1 MAFTVQREQ
10 RNHDF
15 AQAGRRARSMLE
27 QDKKTI
33 EAEEQR
39 AKEYAQKPVTKPIS
53 EPVPQKKKENISFW
67 EKLLSAFGDAGYSAD
82 TTTPL
87 AMTNQAIT
95 DDYRKSNMQESKTAE
110 AGGNIVKS
118 AAKSAES
125 AYENAAGTF
134 LNKRSGTQIMGVT
147 VADNAVSQEDKDK
160 ADAARKRNQ
169 ESIYAKADKAA
180 AAAAEAS
187 EKAKD
192 NLGGSKAAG
201 AFVDIASGGLQL
213 GADMALNALLPGAG
227 LANMGLRSYGSG
239 SREARLDGASEG
251 EQVAYGAAAAAV
263 DVLTEKIFDVGK
275 LFGGGAADDVAEKLI
290 GKLAKTDAGRS
301 VLRALTNAVGE
312 GAEEAVADILNPAI
326 RTIYDKGAAVKS
338 SYTTAEGAKEM
349 LAQSAYDAMIGA
361 ALSTFGTAAGI
372 VKGIDAQKNA
382 ALRAGEPAANVNA
395 EASAKPAD
403 AETIAAEA
411 QADAAP
417 VETAQDAPAAQEE
430 NAAPA
435 DIRETGLE
443 TRIAGIKG
451 NDTASVG
458 NASTAMENTLWM
470 RRGTQSEPGW
480 GETYGTAQEAFN
492 EAMKRIDSGLFSA
505 MEKAVNEAER
515 GINAKENLRLISTMI
530 SAAEFVRHYDVSPAA
545 AATVIINSY
554 HNDALDSIRDR
565 RGDLTDYALEQMRSI
580 DNAVESYGS
589 NPVSENDLSVAQ
601 NAEYPGNAEDA
612 TGMREPA
619 QNPTQERA
627 TEAGQ
632 STERDAN
639 RQPQEYT
646 PEDHIDNRS
655 DEYIAKRSTK
665 SFQYNHPELHEHFER
680 VAEDLAPMIYG
691 SMRSDRYKRGK
702 GTITNNSRV
711 VQDVIDKTG
720 LSRPEILRALDAI
733 IKDNGAENYAD
744 AKRVEKAL
752 DSLLVDGYTKPN
764 GEYVAPDAAYM
775 EAKSQISGGTDPYSW
790 EYYRD
795 NDLSLLLGEITE
807 EESYNDWRAER
818 DAREAA
824 KAAQEQ
830 SQNSDNFADV
840 QQRETETDAGQR
852 GTLPEGQGAKSA
864 EFGYDEAKTQARS
877 LKNLFEKGDR
887 EKLGLTEQDLSH
899 KVEHDAEAEAKA
911 QERFESDYEGE
922 KADLFGE
929 KRDWDK
935 TDTLLADKIMGA
947 ELDKAHKSG
956 SMDDY
961 AEVARLVKRWYAQG
975 TDVGQVMQMR
985 QVLSKSPKLMEA
997 EAIELLMDEKRTRK
1011 MSDEQRKKIL
1021 DSVSQNAE
1029 RLLSIEKGDVDGV
1042 VDLIKDMSME
1052 RRTNSL
1058 WSNKMGRTM
1067 EKALEQAKKLP
1078 DGESFLRDI
1087 AASQVRGIA
1096 YDYAKPSVLEQ
1107 IKTYRYL
1114 SMLSKPATPARNLIG
1129 NMVYDPVEA
1138 VSNNIGVGLDMLL
1151 SKCTGT
1157 RSVAVDMSYLSKA
1170 KRKGMGEARLKSY
1183 IEMGLDASVSNARG
1197 KYGTGGSRSYKMTG
1211 NFLERFLSTWEKYS
1225 NYAMVTTD
1233 QMQKGGIQAEAQ
1245 RGIDELE
1252 AKGKVAKGALD
1263 GRAEETARERTFQN
1277 DSKLAQA
1284 TGVVRRGLNVFSIK
1298 DKRGG
1303 RFGVGDLILPFTN
1316 VPGNIASA
1324 AIQYSPAGFIN
1335 AGAEVV
1341 KVLHKAKAGTLTAAE
1356 QAKAVTDFGR
1366 AFNGTMGIALFA
1378 VLAGAGVMNVAG
1390 DDDKDKEALEKSEGV
1405 SGTQLNLSA
1414 LNRWIAGESTEWRDG
1429 DDLVS
1434 IGFLD
1439 PINAQMT
1446 YGALLADCY
1455 EEDGKITFGDVTR
1468 ENLSSIYQSVMDLP
1482 AMSQFQEIENS
1493 LKYSKADN
1501 DGGKLADAT
1510 LRYGASQVTS
1520 FIPNVVS
1527 GVAQGIDGTVRD
1539 TYNGDTVWENSLNAM
1554 KSKIPWLRETLPAA
1568 LDNWGQEK
1576 KYTGTAAENFLN
1588 ATLNPG
1594 SVTKYRTSAVNQ
1606 ELYRLDSLNIDV
1618 KYPEKK
1624 TPSDVSRNGKKVTL
1638 NQDEKRQYQMAYG
1651 QTAYDNIQK
1660 VIQSSVYKQSSD
1672 AEKAAAIQNLL
1683 KVATA
1688 AGKKKAK
1695 LDGSDTPSWT
1705 TKSSGSVAD
1714 NAVYR
1719 AKLGT
1724 AKDTLPADARDR
1736 NGDVMQAIIKTVVG
1750 KRGGSDQLAL
1760 NVMAQEIE
1768 SGTLA
1773 KVETAYNGG
1782 YELKQI
1788 VDFYQAMYAKKPG
1801 TSQKKYK
1808 KPDLY
1813 VWAMQNGYTA
1823 KQFNQLW
1830 NLFGKTKK

>member
-1 MAFTVQREQ
+1 MASEFLKQYAKSSREKID
-10 RNHDF
+10 REYGKK
-15 AQAGRRARSMLE
+15 AYGGSKYKM
-27 QDKKTI
+27 DKVWGQTATQ
-33 EAEEQR
+33 ETA
-39 AKEYAQKPVTKPIS
+39 AKQKPVTEPIS

-67 EKLLSAFGDAGYSAD
+67 EKLLNAFGDAGYSAD

-87 AMTNQAIT
+87 ALTNQAIS
-95 DDYRKSNMQESKTAE
+95 DDYRESNMQESKTAE
-110 AGGNIVKS
+110 TGGNIAKS
-118 AAKSAES
+118 AVKSAES

-147 VADNAVSQEDKDK
+147 VADNAVPQEDKDK
-160 ADAARKRNQ
+160 AEAARKRNQ

-275 LFGGGAADDVAEKLI
+275 LFGGGAADDVAEKLV

-301 VLRALTNAVGE
+301 VVRALTNAVGE

-326 RTIYDKGAAVKS
+326 RAIYDKGAAAKS

-372 VKGIDAQKNA
+372 AKGIDAQKNA

-395 EASAKPAD
+395 EASAKPAE
-403 AETIAAEA
+403 AENIAAEA
-411 QADAAP
+411 QAEAAP
-417 VETAQDAPAAQEE
+417 VETAQDAPAAQEKPQE
-430 NAAPA
+430 NSTLRMVEEAA
-435 DIRETGLE
+435 GL
-443 TRIAGIKG
+443 
-451 NDTASVG
+451 
-458 NASTAMENTLWM
+458 
-470 RRGTQSEPGW
+470 
-480 GETYGTAQEAFN
+480 
-492 EAMKRIDSGLFSA
+492 
-505 MEKAVNEAER
+505 
-515 GINAKENLRLISTMI
+515 
-530 SAAEFVRHYDVSPAA
+530 
-545 AATVIINSY
+545 
-554 HNDALDSIRDR
+554 
-565 RGDLTDYALEQMRSI
+565 
-580 DNAVESYGS
+580 
-589 NPVSENDLSVAQ
+589 
-601 NAEYPGNAEDA
+601 
-612 TGMREPA
+612 REPA
-619 QNPTQERA
+619 QSPARERA
-627 TEAGQ
+627 TEAGR
-632 STERDAN
+632 SEERDAN

-646 PEDHIDNRS
+646 PEDHIDNRT
-655 DEYIAKRSTK
+655 DEYVAKRSTK

-680 VAEDLAPMIYG
+680 VAEDLTTMIYG
-691 SMRSDRYKRGK
+691 SMQSDRHKRGE

-711 VQDVIDKTG
+711 VQHVIDKTD

-733 IKDNGAENYAD
+733 IKDNGAENYAN

-764 GEYVAPDAAYM
+764 GEYAAPDAAYM

-795 NDLSLLLGEITE
+795 NGLSLMLGEITE
-807 EESYNDWRAER
+807 EEAYNDWRAQH

-830 SQNSDNFADV
+830 SQKTGEIVNESAENAVESQNSDNFADV

-864 EFGYDEAKTQARS
+864 EFGYAEAQTQTRSTDGVLTDDEHAMEGLRP
-877 LKNLFEKGDR
+877 EDR
-887 EKLGLTEQDLSH
+887 TH
-899 KVEHDAEAEAKA
+899 KVNHDEEVNAKA

-929 KRDWDK
+929 KQDWND
-935 TDTLLADKIMGA
+935 TDTVL
-947 ELDKAHKSG
+947 AHKIIVKEVAKARESG
-956 SMDDY
+956 SKDAY
-961 AEVARLVKRWYAQG
+961 AEVAKLMKEWDAHG
-975 TDVGQVMQMR
+975 TEAGQALR
-985 QVLSKSPKLMEA
+985 QRRQLASDPALMEA
-997 EAIELLMDEKRTRK
+997 DAIQLLNDSERTRK

-1029 RLLSIEKGDVDGV
+1029 KLRSIEKGDVDGV
-1042 VDLIKDMSME
+1042 VDLIKDMSTE
-1052 RRTNSL
+1052 RRTNGL

-1078 DGESFLRDI
+1078 GGEAFLRDV

-1096 YDYAKPSVLEQ
+1096 YDYAKPSTLEQ

-1114 SMLSKPATPARNLIG
+1114 SMLSKPATAARNLVG

-1151 SKCTGT
+1151 SKYTGT
-1157 RSVAVDMSYLSKA
+1157 RSVAADKSYLSKA
-1170 KRKGMGEARLKSY
+1170 KRKGMGEATLKSY
-1183 IEMGLDASVSNARG
+1183 IETGLDASVSNAQG
-1197 KYGTGGSRSYKMTG
+1197 KYETGGSRSFKMTG

-1225 NYAMVTTD
+1225 NYAMVTSD

-1245 RGIDELE
+1245 RGIDALE

-1277 DSKLAQA
+1277 EGKLAQA
-1284 TGVVRRGLNVFSIK
+1284 TGVVRRALNVFSIK

-1303 RFGVGDLILPFTN
+1303 SFGVGDLILPFTN

-1341 KVLHKAKAGTLTAAE
+1341 KVLNKAKAGTLTASE

-1366 AFNGTMGIALFA
+1366 AFNGTMGIAFFA
-1378 VLAGAGVMNVAG
+1378 VLAGAGIMNVAG

-1455 EEDGKITFGDVTR
+1455 KDEGLTFANVAGG
-1468 ENLSSIYQSVMDLP
+1468 NLESAFQSVMDLP

-1493 LKYSKADN
+1493 LKYSKADTT
-1501 DGGKLADAT
+1501 GGKLADAT
-1510 LRYGASQVTS
+1510 FRYGASQATS
-1520 FIPNVVS
+1520 FVPNVVS
-1527 GVAQGIDGTVRD
+1527 GVAQGVDGTVRD
-1539 TYNGDTVWENSLNAM
+1539 TYNGDTVWENSLSAM
-1554 KSKIPWLRETLPAA
+1554 KSKIPGLRETLPAA

-1606 ELYRLDSLNIDV
+1606 ELYRLGENIDI

-1624 TPSDVSRNGKKVTL
+1624 APNSGNRDGEKVSL
-1638 NQDEKRQYQMAYG
+1638 DQDERRQYQMAYG

-1660 VIQSSVYKQSSD
+1660 VIRSSVYKQSSD

-1683 KVATA
+1683 EVATS

-1695 LDGSDTPSWT
+1695 LDGGDNPAWT
-1705 TKSSGSVAD
+1705 TKSTGTIGE
-1714 NAVYR
+1714 NAVYK
-1719 AKLGT
+1719 AMLGT
-1724 AKDTLPADARDR
+1724 AKDALPEDKRT
-1736 NGDVMQAIIKTVVG
+1736 KTGNVLQSVLKTAG
-1750 KRGGSDQLAL
+1750 NKRGGDNLML
-1760 NVMAQEIE
+1760 NIMAQQLSE
-1768 SGTLA
+1768 GTQD
-1773 KVETAYNGG
+1773 KFETAYNGG

-1788 VDFYQAMYAKKPG
+1788 VDFYQAKYATKPG
-1801 TSQKKYK
+1801 TSQRKYK
-1808 KPDLY
+1808 KADLY
-1813 VWAMQNGYTA
+1813 AWAMQNGYTA

-1830 NLFGKTKK
+1830 KLFS

>member
-1 MAFTVQREQ
+1 MASDFLKQYAKSSREKIDREYGKKAYGGSKYKMDKVWGQ
-10 RNHDF
+10 T
-15 AQAGRRARSMLE
+15 AT
-27 QDKKTI
+27 QDT
-33 EAEEQR
+33 A
-39 AKEYAQKPVTKPIS
+39 AKQKPVTKPVS
-53 EPVPQKKKENISFW
+53 EPVPPKKKENISFW
-67 EKLLSAFGDAGYSAD
+67 EKLLNAFGDAGYSAD

-87 AMTNQAIT
+87 ALTNQAIS

-110 AGGNIVKS
+110 AGGNI
-118 AAKSAES
+118 AKSAYEGAKS

-147 VADNAVSQEDKDK
+147 VADNAVPQEDKDK
-160 ADAARKRNQ
+160 AEAARKRNQ

-275 LFGGGAADDVAEKLI
+275 LFGGGAADDVAEKLV

-301 VLRALTNAVGE
+301 VVRALTNAVGE

-326 RTIYDKGAAVKS
+326 RAIYDKGAAAKS

-372 VKGIDAQKNA
+372 AKGIDAQKNA

-395 EASAKPAD
+395 EASAKPAE
-403 AETIAAEA
+403 AENIAAEA
-411 QADAAP
+411 QAEAAP
-417 VETAQDAPAAQEE
+417 VETAQDAPAAQEKPQE
-430 NAAPA
+430 NSTLRMVEEAA
-435 DIRETGLE
+435 GL
-443 TRIAGIKG
+443 
-451 NDTASVG
+451 
-458 NASTAMENTLWM
+458 
-470 RRGTQSEPGW
+470 
-480 GETYGTAQEAFN
+480 
-492 EAMKRIDSGLFSA
+492 
-505 MEKAVNEAER
+505 
-515 GINAKENLRLISTMI
+515 
-530 SAAEFVRHYDVSPAA
+530 
-545 AATVIINSY
+545 
-554 HNDALDSIRDR
+554 
-565 RGDLTDYALEQMRSI
+565 
-580 DNAVESYGS
+580 
-589 NPVSENDLSVAQ
+589 
-601 NAEYPGNAEDA
+601 
-612 TGMREPA
+612 REPA
-619 QNPTQERA
+619 QSPARERA
-627 TEAGQ
+627 TEAGR
-632 STERDAN
+632 SEERDAN

-646 PEDHIDNRS
+646 PEDHIDNRT
-655 DEYIAKRSTK
+655 DEYVAKRSTK
-665 SFQYNHPELHEHFER
+665 SFQYNRPELHEHFER
-680 VAEDLAPMIYG
+680 VAEDLTTMIYG
-691 SMRSDRYKRGK
+691 SMQSDRHKRGE

-711 VQDVIDKTG
+711 VQHVIDKTG

-733 IKDNGAENYAD
+733 IKDNGAENYAN

-764 GEYVAPDAAYM
+764 GEYAAPDAAYM
-775 EAKSQISGGTDPYSW
+775 EAKSQISGGTDPYSR

-795 NDLSLLLGEITE
+795 NDLSLMLGEITE
-807 EESYNDWRAER
+807 EEAYNDWRAQH

-840 QQRETETDAGQR
+840 QQQEAEMDAGQR

-864 EFGYDEAKTQARS
+864 EFGY
-877 LKNLFEKGDR
+877 
-887 EKLGLTEQDLSH
+887 
-899 KVEHDAEAEAKA
+899 AEARTQTRSTDGVLTDDERAMEGLRPEGRTHKINRDEEVNAKA

-929 KRDWDK
+929 KQDWND
-935 TDTLLADKIMGA
+935 TDTVL
-947 ELDKAHKSG
+947 AHKIIVKEVAKARESG
-956 SMDDY
+956 SKDTY
-961 AEVARLVKRWYAQG
+961 AEVAKLMKEWDAHG
-975 TDVGQVMQMR
+975 TEAGQALR
-985 QVLSKSPKLMEA
+985 QRRQLASDPALMEA
-997 EAIELLMDEKRTRK
+997 DAIQLLNDSERTRK

-1029 RLLSIEKGDVDGV
+1029 KLHSIEKGDVDGV
-1042 VDLIKDMSME
+1042 VGLIKDMSTE
-1052 RRTNSL
+1052 RRTNGL
-1058 WSNKMGRTM
+1058 WSNKMGRAM

-1078 DGESFLRDI
+1078 DGEAFLRDV

-1096 YDYAKPSVLEQ
+1096 YDYAKPSTLEQ
-1107 IKTYRYL
+1107 IKSFRYL
-1114 SMLSKPATPARNLIG
+1114 SMLSKPATPGRNLVG

-1151 SKCTGT
+1151 SKYTGT
-1157 RSVAVDMSYLSKA
+1157 RSVAADKSYFSKA
-1170 KRKGMGEARLKSY
+1170 KRKGMGEAKLKSY
-1183 IEMGLDASVSNARG
+1183 IETGLDASVSNAQG
-1197 KYGTGGSRSYKMTG
+1197 KYETGGSRSFKMTG

-1225 NYAMVTTD
+1225 NYAMVTSD

-1245 RGIDELE
+1245 RGIDALE

-1263 GRAEETARERTFQN
+1263 GRAEEIARERTFQN
-1277 DSKLAQA
+1277 EGKLS
-1284 TGVVRRGLNVFSIK
+1284 GVMGGMRNALNKLSIK
-1298 DKRGG
+1298 DKQGG
-1303 RFGVGDLILPFTN
+1303 SIGLGDIMLPFTH

-1341 KVLHKAKAGTLTAAE
+1341 KVLNKAKAGTLTVAE

-1390 DDDKDKEALEKSEGV
+1390 DDDEGKEALEKSEGV

-1455 EEDGKITFGDVTR
+1455 KDEGLTFANVAGG
-1468 ENLSSIYQSVMDLP
+1468 NLESTFQSVMDLP
-1482 AMSQFQEIENS
+1482 AMSQFQEIANGY
-1493 LKYSKADN
+1493 KYSKADTT
-1501 DGGKLADAT
+1501 GGKVAEAA
-1510 LRYGASQVTS
+1510 LRYGASQATS
-1520 FIPNVVS
+1520 FVPNVVS
-1527 GVAQGIDGTVRD
+1527 GVAQGVDGTVRD

-1554 KSKIPWLRETLPAA
+1554 KSKIPGLRETLPAA

-1606 ELYRLDSLNIDV
+1606 ELYRLGENIDI

-1624 TPSDVSRNGKKVTL
+1624 APNSGNRDGEKVPL
-1638 NQDEKRQYQMAYG
+1638 DQGERRQYQMAYG

-1660 VIQSSVYKQSSD
+1660 VIRSSVYKQSSD

-1683 KVATA
+1683 EVATA

-1705 TKSSGSVAD
+1705 TKSDGSVAD

-1724 AKDTLPADARDR
+1724 AKDTLPANARGR

-1760 NVMAQEIE
+1760 NVMAQQLEE
-1768 SGTLA
+1768 GTQA

-1788 VDFYQAMYAKKPG
+1788 VDFYQAKYAKKPG
-1801 TSQKKYK
+1801 TSQRKYK
-1808 KPDLY
+1808 KEDLY
-1813 VWAMQNGYTA
+1813 AWAMQNGYTA

-1830 NLFGKTKK
+1830 KLFP

>member
-1 MAFTVQREQ
+1 MASDFLKQYAKSSREKIDREYGKKAYGGSKYKMDKVWGQ
-10 RNHDF
+10 T
-15 AQAGRRARSMLE
+15 AT
-27 QDKKTI
+27 QDT
-33 EAEEQR
+33 A
-39 AKEYAQKPVTKPIS
+39 AKQKPVTKPIS

-67 EKLLSAFGDAGYSAD
+67 EKLLNAFGDAGYSAD

-87 AMTNQAIT
+87 ALTNQAIS

-110 AGGNIVKS
+110 AGGNI
-118 AAKSAES
+118 AKSAYEGAKS

-147 VADNAVSQEDKDK
+147 VADNAVPQEDKDK
-160 ADAARKRNQ
+160 AEAARKRNQ

-213 GADMALNALLPGAG
+213 GADMALNALLPGVG

-301 VLRALTNAVGE
+301 VVRALTNAVGE

-326 RTIYDKGAAVKS
+326 RAIYDKGAAAKS

-361 ALSTFGTAAGI
+361 VLSTFGTAAGI
-372 VKGIDAQKNA
+372 AKGIDAQKNA
-382 ALRAGEPAANVNA
+382 ALRAGEPAASVNA
-395 EASAKPAD
+395 EASAKPAE
-403 AETIAAEA
+403 AENIAAEA
-411 QADAAP
+411 QAEAAP
-417 VETAQDAPAAQEE
+417 VETAQVEDSQATVRTLLKKGIISNSEANRVLADA
-430 NAAPA
+430 
-435 DIRETGLE
+435 GLRTE
-443 TRIAGIKG
+443 FERQT
-451 NDTASVG
+451 
-458 NASTAMENTLWM
+458 
-470 RRGTQSEPGW
+470 
-480 GETYGTAQEAFN
+480 GETLTGTKADQRAQI
-492 EAMKRIDSGLFSA
+492 KRVALTQNITGETAKSEEQSQKTG
-505 MEKAVNEAER
+505 EIVNESAE
-515 GINAKENLRLISTMI
+515 
-530 SAAEFVRHYDVSPAA
+530 
-545 AATVIINSY
+545 
-554 HNDALDSIRDR
+554 
-565 RGDLTDYALEQMRSI
+565 
-580 DNAVESYGS
+580 NAVE
-589 NPVSENDLSVAQ
+589 A
-601 NAEYPGNAEDA
+601 
-612 TGMREPA
+612 
-619 QNPTQERA
+619 
-627 TEAGQ
+627 
-632 STERDAN
+632 
-639 RQPQEYT
+639 
-646 PEDHIDNRS
+646 
-655 DEYIAKRSTK
+655 
-665 SFQYNHPELHEHFER
+665 
-680 VAEDLAPMIYG
+680 
-691 SMRSDRYKRGK
+691 
-702 GTITNNSRV
+702 
-711 VQDVIDKTG
+711 
-720 LSRPEILRALDAI
+720 
-733 IKDNGAENYAD
+733 
-744 AKRVEKAL
+744 
-752 DSLLVDGYTKPN
+752 
-764 GEYVAPDAAYM
+764 
-775 EAKSQISGGTDPYSW
+775 
-790 EYYRD
+790 
-795 NDLSLLLGEITE
+795 
-807 EESYNDWRAER
+807 
-818 DAREAA
+818 
-824 KAAQEQ
+824 
-830 SQNSDNFADV
+830 QNSDNFADV
-840 QQRETETDAGQR
+840 QQREAETDAGQR

-864 EFGYDEAKTQARS
+864 EFGYDEARTQTHSTDGVLTDDERAMQGLRP
-877 LKNLFEKGDR
+877 EDR
-887 EKLGLTEQDLSH
+887 TH
-899 KVEHDAEAEAKA
+899 KVNHDEEVNAKA

-922 KADLFGE
+922 KADLFGT
-929 KRDWDK
+929 KQDWDD
-935 TDTLLADKIMGA
+935 TDTVL
-947 ELDKAHKSG
+947 AHKIIVKEVAKARESG
-956 SMDDY
+956 SKDAY
-961 AEVARLVKRWYAQG
+961 AEVAKLMKEWDAHG
-975 TDVGQVMQMR
+975 TEAGQALR
-985 QVLSKSPKLMEA
+985 QRRQFASDPALMEA
-997 EAIELLMDEKRTRK
+997 DAIQLLSDSERTRK

-1029 RLLSIEKGDVDGV
+1029 KLRSIEKGDVDGV
-1042 VDLIKDMSME
+1042 VDLIKGMSTE
-1052 RRTNSL
+1052 RRTNGL

-1078 DGESFLRDI
+1078 GGEAFLRDV

-1096 YDYAKPSVLEQ
+1096 YDYAKPSTLEQ
-1107 IKTYRYL
+1107 IKAYRYL
-1114 SMLSKPATPARNLIG
+1114 SMLSKPATPGRNLVG

-1151 SKCTGT
+1151 SKYTGT
-1157 RSVAVDMSYLSKA
+1157 RSVAADKSYFSKT
-1170 KRKGMGEARLKSY
+1170 KRKGMGEATLKSY
-1183 IEMGLDASVSNARG
+1183 IETGLDASVSNAQG
-1197 KYGTGGSRSYKMTG
+1197 KYETGGSRSFKMTG

-1245 RGIDELE
+1245 RGIDALE

-1263 GRAEETARERTFQN
+1263 GRAEEIARERTFQN
-1277 DSKLAQA
+1277 EGKLAQA
-1284 TGVVRRGLNVFSIK
+1284 TGVVRRALNVFSIK

-1303 RFGVGDLILPFTN
+1303 SFGVGDLILPFTN

-1341 KVLHKAKAGTLTAAE
+1341 KVLNKAKSGTLTASE

-1366 AFNGTMGIALFA
+1366 AFNGTMGIAFFA
-1378 VLAGAGVMNVAG
+1378 VLAGAGIMNVSG

-1455 EEDGKITFGDVTR
+1455 KDEGLTFANVAGG
-1468 ENLSSIYQSVMDLP
+1468 NLESAFQSVMDLP

-1493 LKYSKADN
+1493 LKYSKADTT
-1501 DGGKLADAT
+1501 GGKLADAT
-1510 LRYGASQVTS
+1510 FRYGASQATS
-1520 FIPNVVS
+1520 FVPNVVS
-1527 GVAQGIDGTVRD
+1527 GVAQGVDGTVRD
-1539 TYNGDTVWENSLNAM
+1539 TYNGDTVWENSLSAM
-1554 KSKIPWLRETLPAA
+1554 KSKIPGLRETLPAA

-1606 ELYRLDSLNIDV
+1606 ELYRLGENIDI

-1624 TPSDVSRNGKKVTL
+1624 APNSGNRDGEKVSL
-1638 NQDEKRQYQMAYG
+1638 DQDERRQYQMAYG

-1660 VIQSSVYKQSSD
+1660 VIRSSVYKQSSD

-1683 KVATA
+1683 EVATS

-1695 LDGSDTPSWT
+1695 LDGGDTPAWT
-1705 TKSSGSVAD
+1705 TKSTGTIGE
-1714 NAVYR
+1714 NAVYK
-1719 AKLGT
+1719 AMLGT
-1724 AKDTLPADARDR
+1724 AKDALPEDKRT
-1736 NGDVMQAIIKTVVG
+1736 KTGNVLQSVLKTAG
-1750 KRGGSDQLAL
+1750 NKRGGDNLML
-1760 NVMAQEIE
+1760 NIMAQQLSE
-1768 SGTLA
+1768 GTQD
-1773 KVETAYNGG
+1773 KFETAYNGG

-1788 VDFYQAMYAKKPG
+1788 VDFYQAKYATKPG
-1801 TSQKKYK
+1801 TSQRKYK
-1808 KPDLY
+1808 KADLY
-1813 VWAMQNGYTA
+1813 AWAMQNGYTA

-1830 NLFGKTKK
+1830 KLFS

>member
-1 MAFTVQREQ
+1 MAFKKATISIDDWLKSTGATERP
-10 RNHDF
+10 R
-15 AQAGRRARSMLE
+15 AQ
-27 QDKKTI
+27 QD
-33 EAEEQR
+33 A
-39 AKEYAQKPVTKPIS
+39 ADAQKPVTKPIS

-67 EKLLSAFGDAGYSAD
+67 EKLLNAFGDAGYSAD

-87 AMTNQAIT
+87 ALTNQAIT

-110 AGGNIVKS
+110 AGGNIAKS
-118 AAKSAES
+118 AVKSAES

-147 VADNAVSQEDKDK
+147 VADDAVPQADKDK
-160 ADAARKRNQ
+160 AEAARQRNQ

-213 GADMALNALLPGAG
+213 GADMALNALLPGVG

-301 VLRALTNAVGE
+301 VVRALTNAVGE

-326 RTIYDKGAAVKS
+326 RAIYDKGAAAKS

-361 ALSTFGTAAGI
+361 VLSTFGTAAGI
-372 VKGIDAQKNA
+372 AKGIDAQKNA
-382 ALRAGEPAANVNA
+382 ALRAGEPAASVNA
-395 EASAKPAD
+395 EASAKPAE
-403 AETIAAEA
+403 AENIAAEA
-411 QADAAP
+411 QAEAAP
-417 VETAQDAPAAQEE
+417 VETAQVEDSQATVRTLLKKGIISNSEANRVLADA
-430 NAAPA
+430 
-435 DIRETGLE
+435 GLRTE
-443 TRIAGIKG
+443 FERQT
-451 NDTASVG
+451 
-458 NASTAMENTLWM
+458 
-470 RRGTQSEPGW
+470 
-480 GETYGTAQEAFN
+480 GETLTGTKADQRAQI
-492 EAMKRIDSGLFSA
+492 KRVALTQNITGETAKSEEQSQKTG
-505 MEKAVNEAER
+505 EIVNESAE
-515 GINAKENLRLISTMI
+515 
-530 SAAEFVRHYDVSPAA
+530 
-545 AATVIINSY
+545 
-554 HNDALDSIRDR
+554 
-565 RGDLTDYALEQMRSI
+565 
-580 DNAVESYGS
+580 NAVE
-589 NPVSENDLSVAQ
+589 A
-601 NAEYPGNAEDA
+601 
-612 TGMREPA
+612 
-619 QNPTQERA
+619 
-627 TEAGQ
+627 
-632 STERDAN
+632 
-639 RQPQEYT
+639 
-646 PEDHIDNRS
+646 
-655 DEYIAKRSTK
+655 
-665 SFQYNHPELHEHFER
+665 
-680 VAEDLAPMIYG
+680 
-691 SMRSDRYKRGK
+691 
-702 GTITNNSRV
+702 
-711 VQDVIDKTG
+711 
-720 LSRPEILRALDAI
+720 
-733 IKDNGAENYAD
+733 
-744 AKRVEKAL
+744 
-752 DSLLVDGYTKPN
+752 
-764 GEYVAPDAAYM
+764 
-775 EAKSQISGGTDPYSW
+775 
-790 EYYRD
+790 
-795 NDLSLLLGEITE
+795 
-807 EESYNDWRAER
+807 
-818 DAREAA
+818 
-824 KAAQEQ
+824 
-830 SQNSDNFADV
+830 QNSDNFADV
-840 QQRETETDAGQR
+840 QQREAETDAGQR

-864 EFGYDEAKTQARS
+864 EFGYDEARTQTHSTDGVLTDDERAMQGLRP
-877 LKNLFEKGDR
+877 EDR
-887 EKLGLTEQDLSH
+887 TH
-899 KVEHDAEAEAKA
+899 KVNHDEEVNAKA

-922 KADLFGE
+922 KADLFGT
-929 KRDWDK
+929 KQDWDD
-935 TDTLLADKIMGA
+935 TDTVL
-947 ELDKAHKSG
+947 AHKIIVKEVAKARESG
-956 SMDDY
+956 SKDAY
-961 AEVARLVKRWYAQG
+961 AEVAKLMKEWDAHG
-975 TDVGQVMQMR
+975 TEAGQALR
-985 QVLSKSPKLMEA
+985 QRRQFASDPALMEA
-997 EAIELLMDEKRTRK
+997 DAIQLLSDSERTRK

-1029 RLLSIEKGDVDGV
+1029 KLRSIEKGDVDGV
-1042 VDLIKDMSME
+1042 VDLIKGMSTE
-1052 RRTNSL
+1052 RRTNGL

-1078 DGESFLRDI
+1078 GGEAFLRDV

-1096 YDYAKPSVLEQ
+1096 YDYAKPSTLEQ
-1107 IKTYRYL
+1107 IKAYRYL
-1114 SMLSKPATPARNLIG
+1114 SMLSKPATPGRNLTG

-1151 SKCTGT
+1151 SKYTGT
-1157 RSVAVDMSYLSKA
+1157 RSVAVDKSYLSKT

-1183 IEMGLDASVSNARG
+1183 IETGLDASVSNAQG
-1197 KYGTGGSRSYKMTG
+1197 KYETGGSRSFKMTG

-1245 RGIDELE
+1245 RGIDALE

-1263 GRAEETARERTFQN
+1263 GRAEEIARERTFQN
-1277 DSKLAQA
+1277 EGKLAQA
-1284 TGVVRRGLNVFSIK
+1284 TGVVRRALNVFSIK

-1303 RFGVGDLILPFTN
+1303 SFGVGDLILPFTN

-1341 KVLHKAKAGTLTAAE
+1341 KVLNKAKAGTLTASE

-1366 AFNGTMGIALFA
+1366 AFNGTMGIAFFA
-1378 VLAGAGVMNVAG
+1378 VLAGAGIMNVAG

-1455 EEDGKITFGDVTR
+1455 KDEGLTFANVAGG
-1468 ENLSSIYQSVMDLP
+1468 NLESAFQSVMDLP

-1493 LKYSKADN
+1493 LKYSKADTT
-1501 DGGKLADAT
+1501 GGKLADAT
-1510 LRYGASQVTS
+1510 FRYGASQATS
-1520 FIPNVVS
+1520 FVPNVVS
-1527 GVAQGIDGTVRD
+1527 GVAQGVDGTVRD

-1554 KSKIPWLRETLPAA
+1554 KSKIPGLRETLPAA

-1606 ELYRLDSLNIDV
+1606 ELYRLGENIDI

-1624 TPSDVSRNGKKVTL
+1624 APNSGNRDGEKVSL
-1638 NQDEKRQYQMAYG
+1638 DQDERRQYQMAYG

-1660 VIQSSVYKQSSD
+1660 VIRSSVYKQSSD

-1683 KVATA
+1683 EVATS

-1695 LDGSDTPSWT
+1695 LDGGDTPAWT
-1705 TKSSGSVAD
+1705 TKSTGTIGE
-1714 NAVYR
+1714 NAVYK
-1719 AKLGT
+1719 AMLGT
-1724 AKDTLPADARDR
+1724 AKDALPEDKRT
-1736 NGDVMQAIIKTVVG
+1736 KTGNVLQSVLKTAG
-1750 KRGGSDQLAL
+1750 NKRGGDNLML
-1760 NVMAQEIE
+1760 NIMAQQLSE
-1768 SGTLA
+1768 GTQD
-1773 KVETAYNGG
+1773 KFETAYNGG

-1788 VDFYQAMYAKKPG
+1788 VDFYQAKYATKPG
-1801 TSQKKYK
+1801 TSQRKYK
-1808 KPDLY
+1808 KADLY
-1813 VWAMQNGYTA
+1813 AWAMQNGYTA

-1830 NLFGKTKK
+1830 KLFS

>member
-1 MAFTVQREQ
+1 MASDFLKQYAKSSREKIDKEFGKKAYGGSKYKMDKVWGQ
-10 RNHDF
+10 T
-15 AQAGRRARSMLE
+15 AT
-27 QDKKTI
+27 QDT
-33 EAEEQR
+33 A
-39 AKEYAQKPVTKPIS
+39 AKQKPVTEPIS

-67 EKLLSAFGDAGYSAD
+67 EKLLNAFGDAGYSAD

-87 AMTNQAIT
+87 ALTNQAIS

-110 AGGNIVKS
+110 AGGNIAKS
-118 AAKSAES
+118 AVKSAES

-147 VADNAVSQEDKDK
+147 VADNAVPQEDKDK
-160 ADAARKRNQ
+160 AEAARKRNQ

-180 AAAAEAS
+180 EAAAEAS

-301 VLRALTNAVGE
+301 VVRALTNAVGE

-326 RTIYDKGAAVKS
+326 RAIYDKGAAAKS

-372 VKGIDAQKNA
+372 AKGIDAQKNA

-395 EASAKPAD
+395 SANTEASAKPAE

-411 QADAAP
+411 QPEAAP
-417 VETAQDAPAAQEE
+417 VETSQAVPAAQEKPQE
-430 NAAPA
+430 NSTLRMVEEAA
-435 DIRETGLE
+435 GL
-443 TRIAGIKG
+443 
-451 NDTASVG
+451 
-458 NASTAMENTLWM
+458 
-470 RRGTQSEPGW
+470 
-480 GETYGTAQEAFN
+480 
-492 EAMKRIDSGLFSA
+492 
-505 MEKAVNEAER
+505 
-515 GINAKENLRLISTMI
+515 
-530 SAAEFVRHYDVSPAA
+530 
-545 AATVIINSY
+545 
-554 HNDALDSIRDR
+554 
-565 RGDLTDYALEQMRSI
+565 
-580 DNAVESYGS
+580 
-589 NPVSENDLSVAQ
+589 
-601 NAEYPGNAEDA
+601 
-612 TGMREPA
+612 REPA
-619 QNPTQERA
+619 QSPAQERA

-632 STERDAN
+632 SEERDAN

-646 PEDHIDNRS
+646 PEDHIDNRT
-655 DEYIAKRSTK
+655 DEYVAKRSTK

-680 VAEDLAPMIYG
+680 VAEDLTTMIYG
-691 SMRSDRYKRGK
+691 SMQSDRHKRGK

-711 VQDVIDKTG
+711 VQHVIDKTG

-733 IKDNGAENYAD
+733 IKDNGTENYAD

-752 DSLLVDGYTKPN
+752 DSLLVDGYAKPN

-795 NDLSLLLGEITE
+795 NDLSLMLGEITE
-807 EESYNDWRAER
+807 EEAYNDWRAQR

-830 SQNSDNFADV
+830 SQKTGEIVNESAENAVESQNSDNFADV
-840 QQRETETDAGQR
+840 QQREAETDAGRR

-864 EFGYDEAKTQARS
+864 EFGYDEARTQTRS
-877 LKNLFEKGDR
+877 TDGVLTDAERRMEGLRPEDR
-887 EKLGLTEQDLSH
+887 VH
-899 KVEHDAEAEAKA
+899 KVNHDAEVDTKA

-922 KADLFGE
+922 KADLFDE
-929 KRDWDK
+929 KQDWDD
-935 TDTLLADKIMGA
+935 TDTVL
-947 ELDKAHKSG
+947 AHKIIVNEVAKARESG
-956 SMDDY
+956 SKDAY
-961 AEVARLVKRWYAQG
+961 AEVAKLMKEWDAHG
-975 TDVGQVMQMR
+975 TEAGQALR
-985 QVLSKSPKLMEA
+985 QRRQLASDPALMEA
-997 EAIELLMDEKRTRK
+997 DAIQLLNDSERTRK

-1029 RLLSIEKGDVDGV
+1029 KLRGIEKGDVDGV
-1042 VDLIKDMSME
+1042 VDLIKSMSTE
-1052 RRTNSL
+1052 RRTNGL

-1078 DGESFLRDI
+1078 GGEAFLRDV

-1096 YDYAKPSVLEQ
+1096 YDYAKPSTLEQ

-1114 SMLSKPATPARNLIG
+1114 SMLSKPATAARNLVG

-1151 SKCTGT
+1151 SKYSGT
-1157 RSVAVDMSYLSKA
+1157 RSVAADKSYFSKA
-1170 KRKGMGEARLKSY
+1170 KRKGMGEATLKSY
-1183 IEMGLDASVSNARG
+1183 IETGLDASVSNAQG
-1197 KYGTGGSRSYKMTG
+1197 KYETGGSRSFKMTG

-1245 RGIDELE
+1245 RGIDALE

-1263 GRAEETARERTFQN
+1263 GRAEEIARERTFQN
-1277 DSKLAQA
+1277 EGKLS
-1284 TGVVRRGLNVFSIK
+1284 GVMGGMRNALNKLSIK
-1298 DKRGG
+1298 DKQGG
-1303 RFGVGDLILPFTN
+1303 SIGLGDIMLPFTN

-1335 AGAEVV
+1335 AGTEVV
-1341 KVLHKAKAGTLTAAE
+1341 KVLNKAKAGTLTASE

-1390 DDDKDKEALEKSEGV
+1390 DDDEDEEALEKSEGV

-1455 EEDGKITFGDVTR
+1455 KDEGLTFANVAGG
-1468 ENLSSIYQSVMDLP
+1468 NLESAFQSVMDLP
-1482 AMSQFQEIENS
+1482 AMSQFQEIANGY
-1493 LKYSKADN
+1493 KYSKADTT
-1501 DGGKLADAT
+1501 GGKVAEAA
-1510 LRYGASQVTS
+1510 LRYGASQATS
-1520 FIPNVVS
+1520 FVPNVVS
-1527 GVAQGIDGTVRD
+1527 GVAQGVDGTVRD
-1539 TYNGDTVWENSLNAM
+1539 TYNGDTVWENNLNAM
-1554 KSKIPWLRETLPAA
+1554 KSKIPGLRETLPAA

-1606 ELYRLDSLNIDV
+1606 ELYRLESMNIDV

-1624 TPSDVSRNGKKVTL
+1624 APLDGSRNGKDVDLT
-1638 NQDEKRQYQMAYG
+1638 QDERRQYQMAYG

-1660 VIQSSVYKQSSD
+1660 VIRSSVYKQASD
-1672 AEKAAAIQNLL
+1672 VEKAAAIQNLL
-1683 KVATA
+1683 EVATA

-1705 TKSSGSVAD
+1705 TKSDGSVAD

-1724 AKDTLPADARDR
+1724 AKETLPANARGR

-1760 NVMAQEIE
+1760 NVMAQQLDE
-1768 SGTLA
+1768 GPQA

-1813 VWAMQNGYTA
+1813 AWAMQNGYTA

-1830 NLFGKTKK
+1830 KLFS

>member
-1 MAFTVQREQ
+1 MAFKKATISIDDWLKSTGATERP
-10 RNHDF
+10 R
-15 AQAGRRARSMLE
+15 AQ
-27 QDKKTI
+27 QDT
-33 EAEEQR
+33 AD
-39 AKEYAQKPVTKPIS
+39 AQKPVTKPIT

-67 EKLLSAFGDAGYSAD
+67 EKLLNAFGDAGYSAD

-87 AMTNQAIT
+87 ALTNQAIT

-110 AGGNIVKS
+110 AVGNIAKS
-118 AAKSAES
+118 AVKSAES

-147 VADNAVSQEDKDK
+147 VADNAVPQTDKDK
-160 ADAARKRNQ
+160 AEAARKRNQ

-301 VLRALTNAVGE
+301 VVRALTNAVGE

-326 RTIYDKGAAVKS
+326 RAIYDKGAAAKS

-382 ALRAGEPAANVNA
+382 ALRAGEPAASVNA
-395 EASAKPAD
+395 EASAKPAE

-411 QADAAP
+411 QAEAAP
-417 VETAQDAPAAQEE
+417 VETTQAEDSQATVRTLLKKGIISNSEANRVLADA
-430 NAAPA
+430 
-435 DIRETGLE
+435 GLRTE
-443 TRIAGIKG
+443 FERQT
-451 NDTASVG
+451 
-458 NASTAMENTLWM
+458 
-470 RRGTQSEPGW
+470 
-480 GETYGTAQEAFN
+480 GETLTGTKSDQRAQI
-492 EAMKRIDSGLFSA
+492 KRVALTQNITGEIAKSEEQSQKTG
-505 MEKAVNEAER
+505 EIVNESAE
-515 GINAKENLRLISTMI
+515 
-530 SAAEFVRHYDVSPAA
+530 
-545 AATVIINSY
+545 
-554 HNDALDSIRDR
+554 
-565 RGDLTDYALEQMRSI
+565 
-580 DNAVESYGS
+580 NAVE
-589 NPVSENDLSVAQ
+589 AQ
-601 NAEYPGNAEDA
+601 N
-612 TGMREPA
+612 
-619 QNPTQERA
+619 
-627 TEAGQ
+627 
-632 STERDAN
+632 
-639 RQPQEYT
+639 
-646 PEDHIDNRS
+646 
-655 DEYIAKRSTK
+655 
-665 SFQYNHPELHEHFER
+665 
-680 VAEDLAPMIYG
+680 
-691 SMRSDRYKRGK
+691 
-702 GTITNNSRV
+702 
-711 VQDVIDKTG
+711 
-720 LSRPEILRALDAI
+720 
-733 IKDNGAENYAD
+733 
-744 AKRVEKAL
+744 
-752 DSLLVDGYTKPN
+752 
-764 GEYVAPDAAYM
+764 
-775 EAKSQISGGTDPYSW
+775 SG
-790 EYYRD
+790 
-795 NDLSLLLGEITE
+795 
-807 EESYNDWRAER
+807 
-818 DAREAA
+818 
-824 KAAQEQ
+824 
-830 SQNSDNFADV
+830 NFADV
-840 QQRETETDAGQR
+840 QQREAETDAGQR

-864 EFGYDEAKTQARS
+864 EFGYDEARTQTRS
-877 LKNLFEKGDR
+877 TDGVLTDDERAMEGLRPEDR
-887 EKLGLTEQDLSH
+887 TH
-899 KVEHDAEAEAKA
+899 KVNHDEEVNAKA

-929 KRDWDK
+929 KQDWDD
-935 TDTLLADKIMGA
+935 TDTVL
-947 ELDKAHKSG
+947 AHKIIVKEVAKARESG
-956 SMDDY
+956 SKDAY
-961 AEVARLVKRWYAQG
+961 AEVAKLMKEWDAHG
-975 TDVGQVMQMR
+975 TEAGQALR
-985 QVLSKSPKLMEA
+985 QRRQLASDPALMEA
-997 EAIELLMDEKRTRK
+997 DAIQLLNDSARTRK

-1029 RLLSIEKGDVDGV
+1029 KLRSIEKGDVDGV
-1042 VDLIKDMSME
+1042 VDLIKDMSTE

-1078 DGESFLRDI
+1078 DGEAFLRDV

-1114 SMLSKPATPARNLIG
+1114 SMLSKPATAGRNLVSNIV
-1129 NMVYDPVEA
+1129 NDPSDA
-1138 VSNNIGVGLDMLL
+1138 VPNNIGVGLDILL
-1151 SKCTGT
+1151 SKYTGT
-1157 RSVAVDMSYLSKA
+1157 RSVPVDKSYFSKA
-1170 KRKGMGEARLKSY
+1170 KRKGMGEAALKSY

-1233 QMQKGGIQAEAQ
+1233 QMQKGGIQAEAK
-1245 RGIDELE
+1245 RGIEELE

-1263 GRAEETARERTFQN
+1263 GRAEEIARERTFQN

-1284 TGVVRRGLNVFSIK
+1284 TGIVRRGLNVFSIK
-1298 DKRGG
+1298 DKQGG
-1303 RFGVGDLILPFTN
+1303 RFGLGDIMLPFTS

-1324 AIQYSPAGFIN
+1324 AIQNSPVGFIK
-1335 AGAEVV
+1335 AGVEIV
-1341 KVLHKAKAGTLTAAE
+1341 KVLNKAKAGTLTAAE

-1414 LNRWIAGESTEWRDG
+1414 LNRLIAGESTEWRDG

-1493 LKYSKADN
+1493 LKYSKEDN
-1501 DGGKLADAT
+1501 DGRKLADAT
-1510 LRYGASQVTS
+1510 LRYGASQATS
-1520 FIPNVVS
+1520 FIPNIVS

-1539 TYNGDTVWENSLNAM
+1539 TYNGDTVWENGLNAM

-1606 ELYRLDSLNIDV
+1606 ELYRLESMNIDV
-1618 KYPEKK
+1618 KYPKKK

-1660 VIQSSVYKQSSD
+1660 VIQSSVYNQSSD

-1683 KVATA
+1683 EVATA
-1688 AGKKKAK
+1688 AGKKKAN
-1695 LDGSDTPSWT
+1695 LDGGDTPSWT
-1705 TKSSGSVAD
+1705 TKSDGSVAD

-1724 AKDTLPADARDR
+1724 AKDTLPANARDR

-1760 NVMAQEIE
+1760 NVMAQQLKE
-1768 SGTLA
+1768 GTQE

-1788 VDFYQAMYAKKPG
+1788 VDFYQAKYAKKPG

-1808 KPDLY
+1808 KADLY
-1813 VWAMQNGYTA
+1813 AWAMQNGYTV

-1830 NLFGKTKK
+1830 KLFPG

>member
-1 MAFTVQREQ
+1 MASDFLKQYAKSSREKID
-10 RNHDF
+10 REYGKKAYGGSKYKMDKVWG
-15 AQAGRRARSMLE
+15 QAATQGTA
-27 QDKKTI
+27 
-33 EAEEQR
+33 
-39 AKEYAQKPVTKPIS
+39 AKQKPVTEPIS

-67 EKLLSAFGDAGYSAD
+67 EKLLNAFGDAGYSAD

-87 AMTNQAIT
+87 ALTNQAIT
-95 DDYRKSNMQESKTAE
+95 DDYRESNMQESKTAE
-110 AGGNIVKS
+110 AGGNI
-118 AAKSAES
+118 AKSAYEGAKS

-147 VADNAVSQEDKDK
+147 VADNAVPQEDKDK
-160 ADAARKRNQ
+160 AEAARKRNQ

-301 VLRALTNAVGE
+301 VVRALTNAVGE

-326 RTIYDKGAAVKS
+326 RAIYDKGAAAKS

-361 ALSTFGTAAGI
+361 ALSTFGTTAGI
-372 VKGIDAQKNA
+372 MKGVDAQKNA

-395 EASAKPAD
+395 EASAKPAE

-411 QADAAP
+411 QAEAAP
-417 VETAQDAPAAQEE
+417 VETAQDAPAAQEKPQE
-430 NAAPA
+430 NSTLRMVEEAA
-435 DIRETGLE
+435 GL
-443 TRIAGIKG
+443 
-451 NDTASVG
+451 
-458 NASTAMENTLWM
+458 
-470 RRGTQSEPGW
+470 
-480 GETYGTAQEAFN
+480 
-492 EAMKRIDSGLFSA
+492 
-505 MEKAVNEAER
+505 
-515 GINAKENLRLISTMI
+515 
-530 SAAEFVRHYDVSPAA
+530 
-545 AATVIINSY
+545 
-554 HNDALDSIRDR
+554 
-565 RGDLTDYALEQMRSI
+565 
-580 DNAVESYGS
+580 
-589 NPVSENDLSVAQ
+589 
-601 NAEYPGNAEDA
+601 
-612 TGMREPA
+612 REPA
-619 QNPTQERA
+619 RSPEQERA
-627 TEAGQ
+627 TEAWQ
-632 STERDAN
+632 SAERDAN

-680 VAEDLAPMIYG
+680 VAEDLTPMIYG
-691 SMRSDRYKRGK
+691 SMQSDRYKRGK
-702 GTITNNSRV
+702 GTITNNPRV

-733 IKDNGAENYAD
+733 IKDNGVENYAD
-744 AKRVEKAL
+744 AKRVEKVL
-752 DSLLVDGYTKPN
+752 DFLLVDGYTKPN
-764 GEYVAPDAAYM
+764 GEYVAPDAVYM

-795 NDLSLLLGEITE
+795 NDLSLILGEITE
-807 EESYNDWRAER
+807 EESYNDWRAQH

-830 SQNSDNFADV
+830 SQKTGEIVNESAENAVEAQNSGNFANV
-840 QQRETETDAGQR
+840 QQREAETDAGQR

-864 EFGYDEAKTQARS
+864 EFGYDEARTQTRS
-877 LKNLFEKGDR
+877 TDGVLTDDERAMEGLRPEDR
-887 EKLGLTEQDLSH
+887 TH
-899 KVEHDAEAEAKA
+899 KVNHDEEVNAKA

-929 KRDWDK
+929 KQDWDD
-935 TDTLLADKIMGA
+935 TDTVL
-947 ELDKAHKSG
+947 AHKIIVKEVTKARESG
-956 SMDDY
+956 SKDAY
-961 AEVARLVKRWYAQG
+961 AEVAKLMKEWDAHG
-975 TDVGQVMQMR
+975 TEAGQALR
-985 QVLSKSPKLMEA
+985 QRRQLASDPALMEA
-997 EAIELLMDEKRTRK
+997 DAIQLLNDSERTRK

-1029 RLLSIEKGDVDGV
+1029 KLRGIEKGDVDGV
-1042 VDLIKDMSME
+1042 VDLIKDMSTE
-1052 RRTNSL
+1052 RRTNGL

-1078 DGESFLRDI
+1078 DGEAFLRDV

-1096 YDYAKPSVLEQ
+1096 YDYAKPSTLEQ

-1114 SMLSKPATPARNLIG
+1114 SMLSKPATAARNLVG

-1151 SKCTGT
+1151 SKYTGT
-1157 RSVAVDMSYLSKA
+1157 RSVAADKSYLSKA
-1170 KRKGMGEARLKSY
+1170 KRKGMGEATLKSY
-1183 IEMGLDASVSNARG
+1183 IETGLDASVSNAQG
-1197 KYGTGGSRSYKMTG
+1197 KYETGGSRSFKMAG

-1225 NYAMVTTD
+1225 NYAMVTSD

-1245 RGIDELE
+1245 RGIDALE

-1277 DSKLAQA
+1277 EGKLAQA
-1284 TGVVRRGLNVFSIK
+1284 TSAVRRALNVFIIK

-1303 RFGVGDLILPFTN
+1303 SFGVGDLILPFTN

-1341 KVLHKAKAGTLTAAE
+1341 KVLNKAKAGTLTASE

-1366 AFNGTMGIALFA
+1366 AFNGTMGIAFFA
-1378 VLAGAGVMNVAG
+1378 VLAGAGIMNVAG

-1455 EEDGKITFGDVTR
+1455 KDEGLTFANVAGG
-1468 ENLSSIYQSVMDLP
+1468 NLESAFQSVMDLP

-1493 LKYSKADN
+1493 LKYSKADTT
-1501 DGGKLADAT
+1501 GGKLADAT
-1510 LRYGASQVTS
+1510 FRYGASQATS
-1520 FIPNVVS
+1520 FVPNVVS
-1527 GVAQGIDGTVRD
+1527 GVAQGVDGTVRD

-1554 KSKIPWLRETLPAA
+1554 KSKIPGLRETLPAA

-1606 ELYRLDSLNIDV
+1606 ELYRLGENIDI

-1624 TPSDVSRNGKKVTL
+1624 APNSGNRDGEKVSL
-1638 NQDEKRQYQMAYG
+1638 DQDERRQYQMAYG

-1660 VIQSSVYKQSSD
+1660 VIRSSVYKQSSD

-1683 KVATA
+1683 EVATS

-1695 LDGSDTPSWT
+1695 LDGGDTPAWT

-1724 AKDTLPADARDR
+1724 AKDTLPDNARDR

-1760 NVMAQEIE
+1760 NVMAQKLTEN
-1768 SGTLA
+1768 TQA
-1773 KVETAYNGG
+1773 KVETAYDGG
-1782 YELKQI
+1782 YSLQQI
-1788 VDFYQAMYAKKPG
+1788 ADFYQAKTAKTEDGKN
-1801 TSQKKYK
+1801 KYK
-1808 KPDLY
+1808 KAGLQA
-1813 VWAMQNGYTA
+1813 WALQNGYTA
-1823 KQFNQLW
+1823 AQFNQLW
-1830 NLFGKTKK
+1830 KLFG

>member
-1 MAFTVQREQ
+1 MASDFLKQYAKSSREKIDREYGKKAYGGSKYKMDKVWGQ
-10 RNHDF
+10 T
-15 AQAGRRARSMLE
+15 AT
-27 QDKKTI
+27 QDT
-33 EAEEQR
+33 A
-39 AKEYAQKPVTKPIS
+39 AKQKPVTKPIS

-67 EKLLSAFGDAGYSAD
+67 EKLLNAFGDAGYSAD

-87 AMTNQAIT
+87 ALTNQAIS

-110 AGGNIVKS
+110 AGGNI
-118 AAKSAES
+118 AKSAYEGAKS

-147 VADNAVSQEDKDK
+147 VADNAVPQEDKDK
-160 ADAARKRNQ
+160 AEAARKRNQ

-180 AAAAEAS
+180 TAAAEAS

-213 GADMALNALLPGAG
+213 GADMALNALLPGVG

-301 VLRALTNAVGE
+301 VVRALTNAVGE

-326 RTIYDKGAAVKS
+326 RAIYDKGAAAKS

-372 VKGIDAQKNA
+372 AKGLDAQKNA
-382 ALRAGEPAANVNA
+382 ALRAGEPAASVNA
-395 EASAKPAD
+395 EASAKPAE

-411 QADAAP
+411 QAEAAP
-417 VETAQDAPAAQEE
+417 AETAQDVPAAQEKPHE
-430 NAAPA
+430 NSTLRMVEEAA
-435 DIRETGLE
+435 
-443 TRIAGIKG
+443 
-451 NDTASVG
+451 
-458 NASTAMENTLWM
+458 
-470 RRGTQSEPGW
+470 
-480 GETYGTAQEAFN
+480 
-492 EAMKRIDSGLFSA
+492 
-505 MEKAVNEAER
+505 
-515 GINAKENLRLISTMI
+515 
-530 SAAEFVRHYDVSPAA
+530 
-545 AATVIINSY
+545 
-554 HNDALDSIRDR
+554 
-565 RGDLTDYALEQMRSI
+565 
-580 DNAVESYGS
+580 
-589 NPVSENDLSVAQ
+589 
-601 NAEYPGNAEDA
+601 
-612 TGMREPA
+612 GMREPEKSPA
-619 QNPTQERA
+619 QERA

-632 STERDAN
+632 SAERDAN

-646 PEDHIDNRS
+646 PEDHIDNRT
-655 DEYIAKRSTK
+655 DEYVAKRSTK

-680 VAEDLAPMIYG
+680 VAEDLTTMIYG
-691 SMRSDRYKRGK
+691 SMQSDRHKRGE

-711 VQDVIDKTG
+711 VQHVIDKTG

-733 IKDNGAENYAD
+733 VKDNGAENYAN

-764 GEYVAPDAAYM
+764 GEYAAPDAAYM

-795 NDLSLLLGEITE
+795 NDLSLMLGEITE
-807 EESYNDWRAER
+807 EEAYNDWRAQR

-830 SQNSDNFADV
+830 SQKTGEIVNESAENAVESQNSDNFADV

-852 GTLPEGQGAKSA
+852 GTLPDGQGAKSA
-864 EFGYDEAKTQARS
+864 EFGYDEARTQTHSTDGVLTDDERAMEGLRP
-877 LKNLFEKGDR
+877 EDR
-887 EKLGLTEQDLSH
+887 TH
-899 KVEHDAEAEAKA
+899 KVNHDEEVNAKA

-929 KRDWDK
+929 KQDWDD
-935 TDTLLADKIMGA
+935 TDTVL
-947 ELDKAHKSG
+947 AHKIIVKEVAKARESG
-956 SMDDY
+956 SKDAY
-961 AEVARLVKRWYAQG
+961 AEVAKLMKEWDAHG
-975 TDVGQVMQMR
+975 TEAGQALR
-985 QVLSKSPKLMEA
+985 QRRQFASDPALMEA
-997 EAIELLMDEKRTRK
+997 DAIQLLSDSERTRK

-1029 RLLSIEKGDVDGV
+1029 KLRSIEKGDVDGV
-1042 VDLIKDMSME
+1042 VDLIKGMSTE
-1052 RRTNSL
+1052 RRTNGL

-1078 DGESFLRDI
+1078 GGEAFLRDV

-1096 YDYAKPSVLEQ
+1096 YDYAKPSTLEQ
-1107 IKTYRYL
+1107 IKAYRYL
-1114 SMLSKPATPARNLIG
+1114 SMLSKPATPGRNLVG

-1151 SKCTGT
+1151 SKYTGT
-1157 RSVAVDMSYLSKA
+1157 RSVAADKSYFSKT
-1170 KRKGMGEARLKSY
+1170 KRKGMGEATLKSY
-1183 IEMGLDASVSNARG
+1183 IETGLDASVSNAQG
-1197 KYGTGGSRSYKMTG
+1197 KYETGGSRSFKMTG

-1245 RGIDELE
+1245 RGIDALE

-1263 GRAEETARERTFQN
+1263 GRAEEIARERTFQN
-1277 DSKLAQA
+1277 EGKLAQA
-1284 TGVVRRGLNVFSIK
+1284 TGVVRRALNVFSIK

-1303 RFGVGDLILPFTN
+1303 SFGVGDLILPFTN

-1341 KVLHKAKAGTLTAAE
+1341 KVLNKAKAGTLTASE

-1366 AFNGTMGIALFA
+1366 AFNGTMGIAFFA
-1378 VLAGAGVMNVAG
+1378 VLAGAGIMNVAG

-1455 EEDGKITFGDVTR
+1455 KDEGLTFANVAGG
-1468 ENLSSIYQSVMDLP
+1468 NLESAFQSVMDLP

-1493 LKYSKADN
+1493 LKYSKADTT
-1501 DGGKLADAT
+1501 GGKLADAT
-1510 LRYGASQVTS
+1510 FRYGASQATS
-1520 FIPNVVS
+1520 FVPNVVS
-1527 GVAQGIDGTVRD
+1527 GVAQGVDGTVRD
-1539 TYNGDTVWENSLNAM
+1539 TYNGDTVWENSLSAM
-1554 KSKIPWLRETLPAA
+1554 KSKIPGLRETLPAA

-1606 ELYRLDSLNIDV
+1606 ELYRLGENIDI

-1624 TPSDVSRNGKKVTL
+1624 APNSGNRDGEKVSL
-1638 NQDEKRQYQMAYG
+1638 DQDERRQYQMAYG

-1660 VIQSSVYKQSSD
+1660 VIRSSVYKQSSD

-1683 KVATA
+1683 EVATS

-1695 LDGSDTPSWT
+1695 LDGGDTPACT
-1705 TKSSGSVAD
+1705 TKSTGTIGE
-1714 NAVYR
+1714 NAVYK
-1719 AKLGT
+1719 AMLGT
-1724 AKDTLPADARDR
+1724 AKDALPEDKRT
-1736 NGDVMQAIIKTVVG
+1736 KTGNVLQSVLKTAG
-1750 KRGGSDQLAL
+1750 NKRGGDNLML
-1760 NVMAQEIE
+1760 NIMAQQLSE
-1768 SGTLA
+1768 GTQD
-1773 KVETAYNGG
+1773 KFETAYNGG

-1788 VDFYQAMYAKKPG
+1788 VDFYQAKYATKPG
-1801 TSQKKYK
+1801 TRQRKYK
-1808 KPDLY
+1808 KADLY
-1813 VWAMQNGYTA
+1813 AWAMQNGYTA

-1830 NLFGKTKK
+1830 KLFS

>member
-1 MAFTVQREQ
+1 MASDFLKQYAKSSREKIDREYGKKAYGGSKYKMDKVWGQ
-10 RNHDF
+10 T
-15 AQAGRRARSMLE
+15 AT
-27 QDKKTI
+27 QDT
-33 EAEEQR
+33 A
-39 AKEYAQKPVTKPIS
+39 AKQKPVTKPIS

-67 EKLLSAFGDAGYSAD
+67 EKLLNAFGDAGYSAD

-87 AMTNQAIT
+87 ALTNQAIS

-110 AGGNIVKS
+110 AGGNI
-118 AAKSAES
+118 AKSAYEGAKS

-147 VADNAVSQEDKDK
+147 VADNAVPQEDKDK
-160 ADAARKRNQ
+160 AEAARKRNQ

-213 GADMALNALLPGAG
+213 GADMALNALLPGVG

-301 VLRALTNAVGE
+301 VVRALTNAVGE

-326 RTIYDKGAAVKS
+326 RAIYDKGAAAKS

-361 ALSTFGTAAGI
+361 VLSTFGTAAGI
-372 VKGIDAQKNA
+372 AKGIDAQKNA
-382 ALRAGEPAANVNA
+382 ALRAGEPAASVNA
-395 EASAKPAD
+395 EASAKPAE
-403 AETIAAEA
+403 AENIAAEA
-411 QADAAP
+411 QAEAAP
-417 VETAQDAPAAQEE
+417 VETAQVEDSQATVRTLLKKGIISNSEANRVLADA
-430 NAAPA
+430 
-435 DIRETGLE
+435 GLRTE
-443 TRIAGIKG
+443 FERQT
-451 NDTASVG
+451 
-458 NASTAMENTLWM
+458 
-470 RRGTQSEPGW
+470 
-480 GETYGTAQEAFN
+480 GETLTGTKADQRAQI
-492 EAMKRIDSGLFSA
+492 KRVALTQNITGETAKSEEQSQKTG
-505 MEKAVNEAER
+505 EIVNESAE
-515 GINAKENLRLISTMI
+515 
-530 SAAEFVRHYDVSPAA
+530 
-545 AATVIINSY
+545 
-554 HNDALDSIRDR
+554 
-565 RGDLTDYALEQMRSI
+565 
-580 DNAVESYGS
+580 NAVE
-589 NPVSENDLSVAQ
+589 A
-601 NAEYPGNAEDA
+601 
-612 TGMREPA
+612 
-619 QNPTQERA
+619 
-627 TEAGQ
+627 
-632 STERDAN
+632 
-639 RQPQEYT
+639 
-646 PEDHIDNRS
+646 
-655 DEYIAKRSTK
+655 
-665 SFQYNHPELHEHFER
+665 
-680 VAEDLAPMIYG
+680 
-691 SMRSDRYKRGK
+691 
-702 GTITNNSRV
+702 
-711 VQDVIDKTG
+711 
-720 LSRPEILRALDAI
+720 
-733 IKDNGAENYAD
+733 
-744 AKRVEKAL
+744 
-752 DSLLVDGYTKPN
+752 
-764 GEYVAPDAAYM
+764 
-775 EAKSQISGGTDPYSW
+775 
-790 EYYRD
+790 
-795 NDLSLLLGEITE
+795 
-807 EESYNDWRAER
+807 
-818 DAREAA
+818 
-824 KAAQEQ
+824 
-830 SQNSDNFADV
+830 QNSDNFADV
-840 QQRETETDAGQR
+840 QQREAETDAGQR

-864 EFGYDEAKTQARS
+864 EFGYDEARTQTHSTDGVLTDDERAMQGLRP
-877 LKNLFEKGDR
+877 EDR
-887 EKLGLTEQDLSH
+887 TH
-899 KVEHDAEAEAKA
+899 KVNHDEEVNAKA

-922 KADLFGE
+922 KADLFGT
-929 KRDWDK
+929 KQDWDD
-935 TDTLLADKIMGA
+935 TDTVL
-947 ELDKAHKSG
+947 AHKIIVKEVAKARESG
-956 SMDDY
+956 SKDAY
-961 AEVARLVKRWYAQG
+961 AEVAKLMKEWDAHG
-975 TDVGQVMQMR
+975 TEAGQALR
-985 QVLSKSPKLMEA
+985 QRRQFASDPALMEA
-997 EAIELLMDEKRTRK
+997 DAIQLLSDSERTRK

-1029 RLLSIEKGDVDGV
+1029 KLRSIEKGDVDGV
-1042 VDLIKDMSME
+1042 VDLIKGMSTE
-1052 RRTNSL
+1052 RRTNGL

-1078 DGESFLRDI
+1078 GGEAFLRDV

-1096 YDYAKPSVLEQ
+1096 YDYAKPSTLEQ
-1107 IKTYRYL
+1107 IKAYRYL
-1114 SMLSKPATPARNLIG
+1114 SMLSKPATPGRNLVG

-1151 SKCTGT
+1151 SKYTGT
-1157 RSVAVDMSYLSKA
+1157 RSVAADKSYFSKT
-1170 KRKGMGEARLKSY
+1170 KRKGMGEATLKSY
-1183 IEMGLDASVSNARG
+1183 IETGLDASVSNAQG
-1197 KYGTGGSRSYKMTG
+1197 KYETGGSRSFKMTG

-1245 RGIDELE
+1245 RGIDALE

-1263 GRAEETARERTFQN
+1263 GRAEEIARERTFQN
-1277 DSKLAQA
+1277 EGKLAQA
-1284 TGVVRRGLNVFSIK
+1284 TGVVRRALNVFSIK

-1303 RFGVGDLILPFTN
+1303 SFGVGDLILPFTN

-1341 KVLHKAKAGTLTAAE
+1341 KVLNKAKAGTLTASE

-1366 AFNGTMGIALFA
+1366 AFNGTMGIAFFA
-1378 VLAGAGVMNVAG
+1378 VLAGAGIMNVAG

-1455 EEDGKITFGDVTR
+1455 KDEGLTFANVAGG
-1468 ENLSSIYQSVMDLP
+1468 NLESAFQSVMDLP

-1493 LKYSKADN
+1493 LKYSKADTT
-1501 DGGKLADAT
+1501 GGKLADAT
-1510 LRYGASQVTS
+1510 FRYGASQATS
-1520 FIPNVVS
+1520 FVPNVVS
-1527 GVAQGIDGTVRD
+1527 GVAQGVDGTVRD
-1539 TYNGDTVWENSLNAM
+1539 TYNGDTVWENSLSAM
-1554 KSKIPWLRETLPAA
+1554 KSKIPGLRETLPAA

-1606 ELYRLDSLNIDV
+1606 ELYRLGENIDI

-1624 TPSDVSRNGKKVTL
+1624 APNSGNRDGEKVSL
-1638 NQDEKRQYQMAYG
+1638 DQDERRQYQMAYG

-1660 VIQSSVYKQSSD
+1660 VIRSSVYKQSSD

-1683 KVATA
+1683 EVATS

-1695 LDGSDTPSWT
+1695 LDGGDTPAWT
-1705 TKSSGSVAD
+1705 TKSTGTIGE
-1714 NAVYR
+1714 NAVYK
-1719 AKLGT
+1719 AMLGT
-1724 AKDTLPADARDR
+1724 AKDALPEDKRT
-1736 NGDVMQAIIKTVVG
+1736 KTGNVLQSVLKTAG
-1750 KRGGSDQLAL
+1750 NKRGGDNLML
-1760 NVMAQEIE
+1760 NIMAQQLSE
-1768 SGTLA
+1768 GTQD
-1773 KVETAYNGG
+1773 KFETAYNGG

-1788 VDFYQAMYAKKPG
+1788 VYFYQAKYATKPG
-1801 TSQKKYK
+1801 TSQRKYK
-1808 KPDLY
+1808 KADLY
-1813 VWAMQNGYTA
+1813 AWAMQNGYTA

-1830 NLFGKTKK
+1830 KLFS

>member
-1 MAFTVQREQ
+1 MASDFLKQYAKSSREKIDREYGKKAYGGSKYKMDKVWGQ
-10 RNHDF
+10 T
-15 AQAGRRARSMLE
+15 AT
-27 QDKKTI
+27 QDT
-33 EAEEQR
+33 A
-39 AKEYAQKPVTKPIS
+39 AKQKPVTKPIS

-67 EKLLSAFGDAGYSAD
+67 EKLLNAFGDAGYSAD

-87 AMTNQAIT
+87 ALTNQAIS

-110 AGGNIVKS
+110 AGGNI
-118 AAKSAES
+118 AKSAYEGAKS

-147 VADNAVSQEDKDK
+147 VADNAVPQEDKDK
-160 ADAARKRNQ
+160 AEAARKRNQ

-213 GADMALNALLPGAG
+213 GADMALNALLPGVG

-301 VLRALTNAVGE
+301 VVRALTNAVGE

-326 RTIYDKGAAVKS
+326 RAIYDKGAAAKS

-361 ALSTFGTAAGI
+361 VLSTFGTAAGI
-372 VKGIDAQKNA
+372 AKGIDAQKNA
-382 ALRAGEPAANVNA
+382 ALRAGEPAASVNA
-395 EASAKPAD
+395 EASAKPAE
-403 AETIAAEA
+403 AENIAAEA
-411 QADAAP
+411 QAEAAP
-417 VETAQDAPAAQEE
+417 VETAQVEDSQATVRTLLKKGIISNSEANRVLADA
-430 NAAPA
+430 
-435 DIRETGLE
+435 GLRTE
-443 TRIAGIKG
+443 FERQT
-451 NDTASVG
+451 
-458 NASTAMENTLWM
+458 
-470 RRGTQSEPGW
+470 
-480 GETYGTAQEAFN
+480 GETLTGTKANQRAQI
-492 EAMKRIDSGLFSA
+492 KRVALTQNITGETAKSEEQSQKTG
-505 MEKAVNEAER
+505 EIVNESAE
-515 GINAKENLRLISTMI
+515 
-530 SAAEFVRHYDVSPAA
+530 
-545 AATVIINSY
+545 
-554 HNDALDSIRDR
+554 
-565 RGDLTDYALEQMRSI
+565 
-580 DNAVESYGS
+580 NAVE
-589 NPVSENDLSVAQ
+589 A
-601 NAEYPGNAEDA
+601 
-612 TGMREPA
+612 
-619 QNPTQERA
+619 
-627 TEAGQ
+627 
-632 STERDAN
+632 
-639 RQPQEYT
+639 
-646 PEDHIDNRS
+646 
-655 DEYIAKRSTK
+655 
-665 SFQYNHPELHEHFER
+665 
-680 VAEDLAPMIYG
+680 
-691 SMRSDRYKRGK
+691 
-702 GTITNNSRV
+702 
-711 VQDVIDKTG
+711 
-720 LSRPEILRALDAI
+720 
-733 IKDNGAENYAD
+733 
-744 AKRVEKAL
+744 
-752 DSLLVDGYTKPN
+752 
-764 GEYVAPDAAYM
+764 
-775 EAKSQISGGTDPYSW
+775 
-790 EYYRD
+790 
-795 NDLSLLLGEITE
+795 
-807 EESYNDWRAER
+807 
-818 DAREAA
+818 
-824 KAAQEQ
+824 
-830 SQNSDNFADV
+830 QNSDNFADV
-840 QQRETETDAGQR
+840 QQREAETDAGQR

-864 EFGYDEAKTQARS
+864 EFGYDEARTQTHSTDGVLTDDERAMQGLRP
-877 LKNLFEKGDR
+877 EDR
-887 EKLGLTEQDLSH
+887 TH
-899 KVEHDAEAEAKA
+899 KVNHDEEVNAKA

-922 KADLFGE
+922 KADLFGT
-929 KRDWDK
+929 KQDWDD
-935 TDTLLADKIMGA
+935 TDTVL
-947 ELDKAHKSG
+947 AHKIIVKEVAKARESG
-956 SMDDY
+956 SKDAY
-961 AEVARLVKRWYAQG
+961 AEVAKLMKEWDAHG
-975 TDVGQVMQMR
+975 TEAGQALR
-985 QVLSKSPKLMEA
+985 QRRQFASDPALMEA
-997 EAIELLMDEKRTRK
+997 DAIQLLSDSERTRK

-1029 RLLSIEKGDVDGV
+1029 KLRSIEKGDVDGV
-1042 VDLIKDMSME
+1042 VDLIKGMSTE
-1052 RRTNSL
+1052 RRTNGL

-1078 DGESFLRDI
+1078 GGEAFLRDV

-1096 YDYAKPSVLEQ
+1096 YDYAKPSTLEQ
-1107 IKTYRYL
+1107 IKAYRYL
-1114 SMLSKPATPARNLIG
+1114 SMLSKPATPGRNLVG

-1151 SKCTGT
+1151 SKYTGT
-1157 RSVAVDMSYLSKA
+1157 RSVAADKSYFSKT
-1170 KRKGMGEARLKSY
+1170 KRKGMGEATLKSY
-1183 IEMGLDASVSNARG
+1183 IETGLDASVSNAQG
-1197 KYGTGGSRSYKMTG
+1197 KYETGGSRSFKMTG

-1245 RGIDELE
+1245 RGIDALE

-1263 GRAEETARERTFQN
+1263 GRAEEIARERTFQN
-1277 DSKLAQA
+1277 EGKLAQA
-1284 TGVVRRGLNVFSIK
+1284 TGVVRRALNVFSIK

-1303 RFGVGDLILPFTN
+1303 SFGVGDLILPFTN

-1341 KVLHKAKAGTLTAAE
+1341 KVLNKAKAGTLTASE

-1366 AFNGTMGIALFA
+1366 AFNGTMGIAFFA
-1378 VLAGAGVMNVAG
+1378 VLAGAGIMNGDG

-1455 EEDGKITFGDVTR
+1455 KDEGLTFANVAGG
-1468 ENLSSIYQSVMDLP
+1468 NLESAFQSVMDLP

-1493 LKYSKADN
+1493 LKYSKADTT
-1501 DGGKLADAT
+1501 GGKLADAT
-1510 LRYGASQVTS
+1510 FRYGASQATS
-1520 FIPNVVS
+1520 FVPNVVS
-1527 GVAQGIDGTVRD
+1527 GVAQGVDGTVRD
-1539 TYNGDTVWENSLNAM
+1539 TYNGDTVWENSLSAM
-1554 KSKIPWLRETLPAA
+1554 KSKIPGLRETLPAA

-1606 ELYRLDSLNIDV
+1606 ELYRLGENIDI

-1624 TPSDVSRNGKKVTL
+1624 APNSGNRDGEKVSL
-1638 NQDEKRQYQMAYG
+1638 DQDERRQYQMAYG

-1660 VIQSSVYKQSSD
+1660 VIRSSVYKQSSD

-1683 KVATA
+1683 EVATS

-1695 LDGSDTPSWT
+1695 LDGGDTPAWT
-1705 TKSSGSVAD
+1705 TKSTGTIGE
-1714 NAVYR
+1714 NAVYK
-1719 AKLGT
+1719 AMLGT
-1724 AKDTLPADARDR
+1724 AKDALPEDKRT
-1736 NGDVMQAIIKTVVG
+1736 KTGNVLQSVLKTAG
-1750 KRGGSDQLAL
+1750 NKRGGDNLML
-1760 NVMAQEIE
+1760 NIMAQQLSE
-1768 SGTLA
+1768 GTQD
-1773 KVETAYNGG
+1773 KFETAYNGG

-1788 VDFYQAMYAKKPG
+1788 VDFYQAKYATKPG
-1801 TSQKKYK
+1801 TSQRKYK
-1808 KPDLY
+1808 KADLY
-1813 VWAMQNGYTA
+1813 AWAMQNGYTA

-1830 NLFGKTKK
+1830 KLFS

>member
-1 MAFTVQREQ
+1 MASDFLKQYAKSSREKIDKEFGKKAYGGSEYDMSKVWGQ
-10 RNHDF
+10 PT
-15 AQAGRRARSMLE
+15 QATQAANTT
-27 QDKKTI
+27 QNT
-33 EAEEQR
+33 
-39 AKEYAQKPVTKPIS
+39 QKPIT

-67 EKLLSAFGDAGYSAD
+67 EKLLNAFGDAGYSAD

-87 AMTNQAIT
+87 ALTNQAIT

-110 AGGNIVKS
+110 AGGNI
-118 AAKSAES
+118 AKSAYEGAKS

-147 VADNAVSQEDKDK
+147 VADNAVPQEDKDK
-160 ADAARKRNQ
+160 AETARKRNQ

-301 VLRALTNAVGE
+301 VVRALTNAVGE

-326 RTIYDKGAAVKS
+326 RAIYDKGAAAKS

-361 ALSTFGTAAGI
+361 ALSTFGTTAGI
-372 VKGIDAQKNA
+372 MKGMDAQKNA

-395 EASAKPAD
+395 EASAKPAE
-403 AETIAAEA
+403 AENIAAEA
-411 QADAAP
+411 QAEAAP
-417 VETAQDAPAAQEE
+417 VETAQDAPAAQEKPQE
-430 NAAPA
+430 NSTLRMVEEAA
-435 DIRETGLE
+435 GL
-443 TRIAGIKG
+443 
-451 NDTASVG
+451 
-458 NASTAMENTLWM
+458 
-470 RRGTQSEPGW
+470 
-480 GETYGTAQEAFN
+480 
-492 EAMKRIDSGLFSA
+492 
-505 MEKAVNEAER
+505 
-515 GINAKENLRLISTMI
+515 
-530 SAAEFVRHYDVSPAA
+530 
-545 AATVIINSY
+545 
-554 HNDALDSIRDR
+554 
-565 RGDLTDYALEQMRSI
+565 
-580 DNAVESYGS
+580 
-589 NPVSENDLSVAQ
+589 
-601 NAEYPGNAEDA
+601 
-612 TGMREPA
+612 REPA
-619 QNPTQERA
+619 QSPEQERA
-627 TEAGQ
+627 TEAWQ
-632 STERDAN
+632 SAERDAN

-680 VAEDLAPMIYG
+680 VAEDLTPMIYG
-691 SMRSDRYKRGK
+691 SMQSDRYKRGK
-702 GTITNNSRV
+702 GTITNNPRV

-733 IKDNGAENYAD
+733 IKDNGTENYAD

-795 NDLSLLLGEITE
+795 NDLSLMLGEITE
-807 EESYNDWRAER
+807 EEAYNDWRAER

-840 QQRETETDAGQR
+840 QQREAETDAGQR

-864 EFGYDEAKTQARS
+864 EFGYDEARTQTRS
-877 LKNLFEKGDR
+877 TDGVLTDGERAMEGLRPEDR
-887 EKLGLTEQDLSH
+887 TH
-899 KVEHDAEAEAKA
+899 KVNHDEEVNAKA

-929 KRDWDK
+929 KQDWDD
-935 TDTLLADKIMGA
+935 TDTVL
-947 ELDKAHKSG
+947 AHKIIVKEVAKARESG
-956 SMDDY
+956 SKDAY
-961 AEVARLVKRWYAQG
+961 AEVAKLMKEWDAHG
-975 TDVGQVMQMR
+975 TEAGQALR
-985 QVLSKSPKLMEA
+985 QRRQLASDPALMEA
-997 EAIELLMDEKRTRK
+997 DAIQLLNDSERTRK

-1029 RLLSIEKGDVDGV
+1029 RLRSIEKGDVDGV
-1042 VDLIKDMSME
+1042 VDLIKDMSTE
-1052 RRTNSL
+1052 RRTNGL

-1078 DGESFLRDI
+1078 GGEAFLRDI

-1096 YDYAKPSVLEQ
+1096 YDYAKPSTLEQ

-1114 SMLSKPATPARNLIG
+1114 SMLSKPATAARNLVG

-1151 SKCTGT
+1151 SKYTGT
-1157 RSVAVDMSYLSKA
+1157 RSVAADKSYFSKA
-1170 KRKGMGEARLKSY
+1170 KRKGMGEAALKSY
-1183 IEMGLDASVSNARG
+1183 IETGLDASVSNAQG
-1197 KYGTGGSRSYKMTG
+1197 KYETGGSRSFKMVG

-1245 RGIDELE
+1245 RGIDALE

-1277 DSKLAQA
+1277 EGKLAQA
-1284 TGVVRRGLNVFSIK
+1284 TSAVRRALNVFSIK

-1303 RFGVGDLILPFTN
+1303 SFGVGDLILPFTN

-1341 KVLHKAKAGTLTAAE
+1341 KVLNKAKAGTLTASE

-1366 AFNGTMGIALFA
+1366 AFNGTMGIAFFA
-1378 VLAGAGVMNVAG
+1378 VLAGAGIMNVAG

-1455 EEDGKITFGDVTR
+1455 KDEGLTFANVAGG
-1468 ENLSSIYQSVMDLP
+1468 NLESAFQSVMDLP

-1493 LKYSKADN
+1493 LKYSKADTT
-1501 DGGKLADAT
+1501 GGKLADAT
-1510 LRYGASQVTS
+1510 FRYGASQATS
-1520 FIPNVVS
+1520 FVPNVVS
-1527 GVAQGIDGTVRD
+1527 GVAQGVDGTVRD

-1554 KSKIPWLRETLPAA
+1554 KSKIPGLRETLPAA
-1568 LDNWGQEK
+1568 LDNWGREK

-1606 ELYRLDSLNIDV
+1606 ELYRLGENIDI
-1618 KYPEKK
+1618 KYPKKKAPNSGNRDGEK
-1624 TPSDVSRNGKKVTL
+1624 VSLDQGERRK
-1638 NQDEKRQYQMAYG
+1638 YQMAYG

-1660 VIQSSVYKQSSD
+1660 VIRSSVYKHSSD

-1683 KVATA
+1683 EVATA

-1695 LDGSDTPSWT
+1695 LDGGDTPAWT

-1724 AKDTLPADARDR
+1724 AKDTLPDNARDR

-1760 NVMAQEIE
+1760 NVMAQKLTEN
-1768 SGTLA
+1768 TQA

-1788 VDFYQAMYAKKPG
+1788 VDFYQAKYAKTEDGKN
-1801 TSQKKYK
+1801 KYK
-1808 KPDLY
+1808 KADLQA
-1813 VWAMQNGYTA
+1813 WALQNGYTA
-1823 KQFNQLW
+1823 AQFNQLW
-1830 NLFGKTKK
+1830 KLFG

>member
-1 MAFTVQREQ
+1 MASDFLKQYAKSSREKIDREYGKKAYGGSKYKMDKVWGQ
-10 RNHDF
+10 T
-15 AQAGRRARSMLE
+15 AT
-27 QDKKTI
+27 QDT
-33 EAEEQR
+33 A
-39 AKEYAQKPVTKPIS
+39 AKQKPVTKPIS

-67 EKLLSAFGDAGYSAD
+67 EKLLNAFGDAGYSAD

-87 AMTNQAIT
+87 ALTNQAIS

-110 AGGNIVKS
+110 AGGNI
-118 AAKSAES
+118 AKSAYEGAKS

-147 VADNAVSQEDKDK
+147 VADNAVPQEDKDK
-160 ADAARKRNQ
+160 AEAARKRNQ

-213 GADMALNALLPGAG
+213 GADMALNALLPGVG

-263 DVLTEKIFDVGK
+263 DVLTEKIFDAGK

-301 VLRALTNAVGE
+301 VVRALTNAVGE

-326 RTIYDKGAAVKS
+326 RAIYDKGAAAKS

-372 VKGIDAQKNA
+372 AKGIDAQKNA

-395 EASAKPAD
+395 EASAKPAE
-403 AETIAAEA
+403 AENIAAEA
-411 QADAAP
+411 QAEAAP
-417 VETAQDAPAAQEE
+417 AETVQDVPAAQEKPQE
-430 NAAPA
+430 NSTLRMVEEAA
-435 DIRETGLE
+435 GL
-443 TRIAGIKG
+443 
-451 NDTASVG
+451 
-458 NASTAMENTLWM
+458 L
-470 RRGTQSEPGW
+470 
-480 GETYGTAQEAFN
+480 
-492 EAMKRIDSGLFSA
+492 
-505 MEKAVNEAER
+505 
-515 GINAKENLRLISTMI
+515 
-530 SAAEFVRHYDVSPAA
+530 
-545 AATVIINSY
+545 
-554 HNDALDSIRDR
+554 
-565 RGDLTDYALEQMRSI
+565 
-580 DNAVESYGS
+580 
-589 NPVSENDLSVAQ
+589 
-601 NAEYPGNAEDA
+601 
-612 TGMREPA
+612 EPA
-619 QNPTQERA
+619 QSPAQERA
-627 TEAGQ
+627 TEAWQ
-632 STERDAN
+632 SAERDAN

-655 DEYIAKRSTK
+655 DEYVAKRSTK

-680 VAEDLAPMIYG
+680 VAEDLTTMIYG
-691 SMRSDRYKRGK
+691 SMQSDRHKRGK

-711 VQDVIDKTG
+711 VQHVIDKTD

-733 IKDNGAENYAD
+733 IKDNGAENYAN

-764 GEYVAPDAAYM
+764 GEYAAPDAAYM
-775 EAKSQISGGTDPYSW
+775 EAKSRISGGTDPYSW

-795 NDLSLLLGEITE
+795 NDLSLMLGEITE
-807 EESYNDWRAER
+807 EEAYNDWRAQR

-830 SQNSDNFADV
+830 SQNSGNFADM
-840 QQRETETDAGQR
+840 QQREAETDAWQR

-864 EFGYDEAKTQARS
+864 EFGYDEARTQTRS
-877 LKNLFEKGDR
+877 TDGVLTDDERAMEGLRPEDR
-887 EKLGLTEQDLSH
+887 TH
-899 KVEHDAEAEAKA
+899 KVNHDEEVNAKA

-929 KRDWDK
+929 KQDWDD
-935 TDTLLADKIMGA
+935 TDTVL
-947 ELDKAHKSG
+947 AHKIIVKEVAKARESG
-956 SMDDY
+956 SKDAY
-961 AEVARLVKRWYAQG
+961 AEVAKLMKEWDAHG
-975 TDVGQVMQMR
+975 TEAGQALR
-985 QVLSKSPKLMEA
+985 QRRQFASDPALMEA
-997 EAIELLMDEKRTRK
+997 DAIQLLSDSERTRK

-1029 RLLSIEKGDVDGV
+1029 KLRSIEKGDVDGV
-1042 VDLIKDMSME
+1042 VDLIKGMSTE
-1052 RRTNSL
+1052 RRTNGL

-1078 DGESFLRDI
+1078 GGEAFLRDV

-1096 YDYAKPSVLEQ
+1096 YDYAKPSTLEQ
-1107 IKTYRYL
+1107 IKAYRYL
-1114 SMLSKPATPARNLIG
+1114 SMLSKPATPGRNLVG

-1151 SKCTGT
+1151 SKYTGT
-1157 RSVAVDMSYLSKA
+1157 RSVAADKSYFSKT
-1170 KRKGMGEARLKSY
+1170 KRKGMGEATLKSY
-1183 IEMGLDASVSNARG
+1183 IETGLDASVSNAQG
-1197 KYGTGGSRSYKMTG
+1197 KYETGGSRSFKMTG

-1245 RGIDELE
+1245 RGIDALE

-1263 GRAEETARERTFQN
+1263 GRAEEIARERTFQN
-1277 DSKLAQA
+1277 EGKLAQA
-1284 TGVVRRGLNVFSIK
+1284 TGVVRRALNVFSIK

-1303 RFGVGDLILPFTN
+1303 SFGVGDLILPFTN

-1341 KVLHKAKAGTLTAAE
+1341 KVLNKAKAGTLTASE

-1366 AFNGTMGIALFA
+1366 AFNGTMGIAFFA
-1378 VLAGAGVMNVAG
+1378 VLAGAGIMNVAG

-1446 YGALLADCY
+1446 YGALLADSY
-1455 EEDGKITFGDVTR
+1455 KDEGLTFANVAGG
-1468 ENLSSIYQSVMDLP
+1468 NLESAFQSVMDLP

-1493 LKYSKADN
+1493 LKYSKADTT
-1501 DGGKLADAT
+1501 GGKLADAT
-1510 LRYGASQVTS
+1510 FRYGASQATS
-1520 FIPNVVS
+1520 FVPNVVS
-1527 GVAQGIDGTVRD
+1527 GVAQGVDGTVRD
-1539 TYNGDTVWENSLNAM
+1539 TYNGDTVWENSLSAM
-1554 KSKIPWLRETLPAA
+1554 KSKIPGLRETLPAA

-1606 ELYRLDSLNIDV
+1606 ELYRLGENIDI

-1624 TPSDVSRNGKKVTL
+1624 APNSGNRDGEKVSL
-1638 NQDEKRQYQMAYG
+1638 DQDERRQYQMAYG

-1660 VIQSSVYKQSSD
+1660 VIRSSVYKQSSD

-1683 KVATA
+1683 EVATS

-1695 LDGSDTPSWT
+1695 LDGGDTPAWT
-1705 TKSSGSVAD
+1705 TKSTGTIGE
-1714 NAVYR
+1714 NAVYK
-1719 AKLGT
+1719 AMLGT
-1724 AKDTLPADARDR
+1724 AKDALPEDKRT
-1736 NGDVMQAIIKTVVG
+1736 KTGNVLQSVLKTAG
-1750 KRGGSDQLAL
+1750 NKRGGDNLML
-1760 NVMAQEIE
+1760 NIMAQQLSE
-1768 SGTLA
+1768 GTQD
-1773 KVETAYNGG
+1773 KFETAYNGG

-1788 VDFYQAMYAKKPG
+1788 VDFYQAKYATKPG
-1801 TSQKKYK
+1801 TSQRKYK
-1808 KPDLY
+1808 KADLY
-1813 VWAMQNGYTA
+1813 AWAMQNGYTA

-1830 NLFGKTKK
+1830 KLFS

>member
-1 MAFTVQREQ
+1 MAFKKATISIDDWLKSTGATERP
-10 RNHDF
+10 R
-15 AQAGRRARSMLE
+15 AQ
-27 QDKKTI
+27 QDT
-33 EAEEQR
+33 AD
-39 AKEYAQKPVTKPIS
+39 AQKPVTKPIS

-67 EKLLSAFGDAGYSAD
+67 EKLLNAFGDAGYSAD

-87 AMTNQAIT
+87 ALTNQAIS

-110 AGGNIVKS
+110 AGGNI
-118 AAKSAES
+118 AKSAYEGAKS

-147 VADNAVSQEDKDK
+147 VADNAVPQEDKDK
-160 ADAARKRNQ
+160 AEAARKRNQ

-275 LFGGGAADDVAEKLI
+275 LFGGGAADDVAEKLV

-301 VLRALTNAVGE
+301 VVRVLTNAIGE

-326 RTIYDKGAAVKS
+326 RAIYDKGAAAKS

-372 VKGIDAQKNA
+372 AKGIDAQKNA

-395 EASAKPAD
+395 EASAKPA
-403 AETIAAEA
+403 EVENIAAEA
-411 QADAAP
+411 QAEAAP
-417 VETAQDAPAAQEE
+417 VETAQDASAAQEKPQE
-430 NAAPA
+430 NSTLRMVEEAA
-435 DIRETGLE
+435 GL
-443 TRIAGIKG
+443 
-451 NDTASVG
+451 
-458 NASTAMENTLWM
+458 
-470 RRGTQSEPGW
+470 
-480 GETYGTAQEAFN
+480 
-492 EAMKRIDSGLFSA
+492 
-505 MEKAVNEAER
+505 
-515 GINAKENLRLISTMI
+515 
-530 SAAEFVRHYDVSPAA
+530 
-545 AATVIINSY
+545 
-554 HNDALDSIRDR
+554 
-565 RGDLTDYALEQMRSI
+565 
-580 DNAVESYGS
+580 
-589 NPVSENDLSVAQ
+589 
-601 NAEYPGNAEDA
+601 
-612 TGMREPA
+612 REPA
-619 QNPTQERA
+619 QSPAQERA

-632 STERDAN
+632 SAERDAN

-655 DEYIAKRSTK
+655 DEYVAKRSTK

-680 VAEDLAPMIYG
+680 VAEDLTTMIYG
-691 SMRSDRYKRGK
+691 SMQSDRYKRGK

-711 VQDVIDKTG
+711 VQHVIDKTG

-733 IKDNGAENYAD
+733 IKDNGAENYAN

-764 GEYVAPDAAYM
+764 GEYAAPDAAYM

-795 NDLSLLLGEITE
+795 NDLSLMLGEITE
-807 EESYNDWRAER
+807 EEAYNDWRAQR

-830 SQNSDNFADV
+830 SQKTGEIVNESAENAVESQNSDNVADV

-864 EFGYDEAKTQARS
+864 EFGYDEARTQTHSTDGVLTDDERAMEGLRP
-877 LKNLFEKGDR
+877 EDR
-887 EKLGLTEQDLSH
+887 TH
-899 KVEHDAEAEAKA
+899 KVNHDEEVNAKA

-929 KRDWDK
+929 KQDWDD
-935 TDTLLADKIMGA
+935 TDTVL
-947 ELDKAHKSG
+947 AHKIIVKEVAKARESG
-956 SMDDY
+956 SKDAY
-961 AEVARLVKRWYAQG
+961 AEVAKLMKEWDAHG
-975 TDVGQVMQMR
+975 TEAGQALR
-985 QVLSKSPKLMEA
+985 QRRQLASDPALMEA
-997 EAIELLMDEKRTRK
+997 DAIQLLNDSERTRK

-1029 RLLSIEKGDVDGV
+1029 KLRGIEKGDVDGV
-1042 VDLIKDMSME
+1042 VDLIKDMSTE
-1052 RRTNSL
+1052 RRTNGL

-1078 DGESFLRDI
+1078 GGEAFLRDV

-1096 YDYAKPSVLEQ
+1096 YDYAKPSTLEQ

-1114 SMLSKPATPARNLIG
+1114 SMLSKPATAGRNLVG

-1151 SKCTGT
+1151 SKYTGT
-1157 RSVAVDMSYLSKA
+1157 RSVAADKSYLSKA
-1170 KRKGMGEARLKSY
+1170 KRKGMGEATLKSY
-1183 IEMGLDASVSNARG
+1183 IETGLDASVSNAHG
-1197 KYGTGGSRSYKMTG
+1197 KYETGGSRSYKMTG

-1245 RGIDELE
+1245 RGIDALE

-1303 RFGVGDLILPFTN
+1303 SFGVGDLILPFTN

-1341 KVLHKAKAGTLTAAE
+1341 KVLRKAKAGTLTAAE

-1414 LNRWIAGESTEWRDG
+1414 LNRLIAGESTEWRDG

-1455 EEDGKITFGDVTR
+1455 KEDGKITFGDVTR

-1510 LRYGASQVTS
+1510 LRYGASQATS
-1520 FIPNVVS
+1520 FIPNIVS
-1527 GVAQGIDGTVRD
+1527 GVAQGVDGTVRD
-1539 TYNGDTVWENSLNAM
+1539 TYNGDTAWENGLSAM
-1554 KSKIPWLRETLPAA
+1554 KSKIPGLRETLPAA
-1568 LDNWGQEK
+1568 LDNWGREK

-1606 ELYRLDSLNIDV
+1606 ELYRLESMNIDV
-1618 KYPEKK
+1618 KYPERKA
-1624 TPSDVSRNGKKVTL
+1624 PLDGSRNGKDVDLT
-1638 NQDEKRQYQMAYG
+1638 QDERRQYQMAYG

-1683 KVATA
+1683 EVATA

-1705 TKSSGSVAD
+1705 TKSDGSVAD

-1724 AKDTLPADARDR
+1724 AKDTLPANARGR

-1760 NVMAQEIE
+1760 NVMAQQLEE
-1768 SGTLA
+1768 GTQE

-1788 VDFYQAMYAKKPG
+1788 VDFYQKKYAKKPG

-1808 KPDLY
+1808 KADLY
-1813 VWAMQNGYTA
+1813 AWAMQNGYTA

-1830 NLFGKTKK
+1830 KLFPG

>member
-1 MAFTVQREQ
+1 MASEFLKQYAKSSREKID
-10 RNHDF
+10 REYGKK
-15 AQAGRRARSMLE
+15 AYGGSKYKM
-27 QDKKTI
+27 DKVWGQTATQ
-33 EAEEQR
+33 ETA
-39 AKEYAQKPVTKPIS
+39 AKQKPVTEPIS

-67 EKLLSAFGDAGYSAD
+67 EKLLNAFGDAGYSAD

-87 AMTNQAIT
+87 ALTNQAIS
-95 DDYRKSNMQESKTAE
+95 DDYRESNMQESKTAE
-110 AGGNIVKS
+110 TGGNIAKS
-118 AAKSAES
+118 AVKSAES

-147 VADNAVSQEDKDK
+147 VADNAVPQEDKDK
-160 ADAARKRNQ
+160 AEAARKRNQ
-169 ESIYAKADKAA
+169 ESIHAKADKAA

-275 LFGGGAADDVAEKLI
+275 LFGGGAADDVAEKLV

-301 VLRALTNAVGE
+301 VVRALTNAVGE

-326 RTIYDKGAAVKS
+326 RAIYDKGAAAKS

-372 VKGIDAQKNA
+372 AKGIDAQKNA

-395 EASAKPAD
+395 EASAKPAE
-403 AETIAAEA
+403 AENIAAEA
-411 QADAAP
+411 QAEAAP
-417 VETAQDAPAAQEE
+417 VETAQDAPAAQEKPQE
-430 NAAPA
+430 NSTLRMVEEAA
-435 DIRETGLE
+435 GL
-443 TRIAGIKG
+443 
-451 NDTASVG
+451 
-458 NASTAMENTLWM
+458 
-470 RRGTQSEPGW
+470 
-480 GETYGTAQEAFN
+480 
-492 EAMKRIDSGLFSA
+492 
-505 MEKAVNEAER
+505 
-515 GINAKENLRLISTMI
+515 
-530 SAAEFVRHYDVSPAA
+530 
-545 AATVIINSY
+545 
-554 HNDALDSIRDR
+554 
-565 RGDLTDYALEQMRSI
+565 
-580 DNAVESYGS
+580 
-589 NPVSENDLSVAQ
+589 
-601 NAEYPGNAEDA
+601 
-612 TGMREPA
+612 REPA
-619 QNPTQERA
+619 QSPARERA
-627 TEAGQ
+627 TEAGR
-632 STERDAN
+632 SEERDAN

-646 PEDHIDNRS
+646 PEDHIDNRT
-655 DEYIAKRSTK
+655 DEYVAKRSTK

-680 VAEDLAPMIYG
+680 VAEDLTTMIYG
-691 SMRSDRYKRGK
+691 SMQSDRHKRGE

-711 VQDVIDKTG
+711 VQHVIDKTD

-733 IKDNGAENYAD
+733 IKDNGAENYAN

-764 GEYVAPDAAYM
+764 GEYAAPDAAYM

-795 NDLSLLLGEITE
+795 NGLSLMLGEITE
-807 EESYNDWRAER
+807 EEAYNDWRAQH

-830 SQNSDNFADV
+830 SQKTGEIVNESAENAVESQNSDNFADV

-864 EFGYDEAKTQARS
+864 EFGYAEAQTQTRSTDGVLTDDEHAMEGLRP
-877 LKNLFEKGDR
+877 EDR
-887 EKLGLTEQDLSH
+887 TH
-899 KVEHDAEAEAKA
+899 KVNHDEEVNAKA

-929 KRDWDK
+929 KQDWND
-935 TDTLLADKIMGA
+935 TDTVL
-947 ELDKAHKSG
+947 AHKIIVKEVAKARESG
-956 SMDDY
+956 SKDAY
-961 AEVARLVKRWYAQG
+961 AEVAKLMKEWDAHG
-975 TDVGQVMQMR
+975 TEAGQALR
-985 QVLSKSPKLMEA
+985 QRRQLASDPALMEA
-997 EAIELLMDEKRTRK
+997 DAIQLLNDSERTRK

-1029 RLLSIEKGDVDGV
+1029 KLRSIEKGDVDGV
-1042 VDLIKDMSME
+1042 VDLIKDMSTE
-1052 RRTNSL
+1052 RRTNGL

-1078 DGESFLRDI
+1078 GGEAFLRDV

-1096 YDYAKPSVLEQ
+1096 YDYAKPSTLEQ

-1114 SMLSKPATPARNLIG
+1114 SMLSKPATAARNLVG

-1151 SKCTGT
+1151 SKYTGT
-1157 RSVAVDMSYLSKA
+1157 RSVAADKSYLSKA
-1170 KRKGMGEARLKSY
+1170 KRKGMGEATLKSY
-1183 IEMGLDASVSNARG
+1183 IETGLDASVSNAQG
-1197 KYGTGGSRSYKMTG
+1197 KYETGGSRSFKMTG

-1225 NYAMVTTD
+1225 NYAMVTSD

-1245 RGIDELE
+1245 RGIDALE

-1277 DSKLAQA
+1277 EGKLAQA
-1284 TGVVRRGLNVFSIK
+1284 TGVVRRALNVFSIK

-1303 RFGVGDLILPFTN
+1303 SFGVGDLILPFTN

-1341 KVLHKAKAGTLTAAE
+1341 KVLNKAKAGTLTASE

-1366 AFNGTMGIALFA
+1366 AFNGTMGIAFFA
-1378 VLAGAGVMNVAG
+1378 VLAGAGIMNVAG

-1455 EEDGKITFGDVTR
+1455 KDEGLTFANVAGG
-1468 ENLSSIYQSVMDLP
+1468 NLESAFQSVMDLP

-1493 LKYSKADN
+1493 LKYSKADTT
-1501 DGGKLADAT
+1501 GGKLADAT
-1510 LRYGASQVTS
+1510 FRYGASQATS
-1520 FIPNVVS
+1520 FVPNVVS
-1527 GVAQGIDGTVRD
+1527 GVAQGVDGTVRD
-1539 TYNGDTVWENSLNAM
+1539 TYNGDTVWENSLSAM
-1554 KSKIPWLRETLPAA
+1554 KSKIPGLRETLPAA

-1606 ELYRLDSLNIDV
+1606 ELYRLGENIDI

-1624 TPSDVSRNGKKVTL
+1624 APNSGNRDGEKVSL
-1638 NQDEKRQYQMAYG
+1638 DQDERRQYQMAYG

-1660 VIQSSVYKQSSD
+1660 VIRSSVYKQSSD

-1683 KVATA
+1683 EVATS

-1695 LDGSDTPSWT
+1695 LDGGDTPAWT
-1705 TKSSGSVAD
+1705 TKSTGTIGE
-1714 NAVYR
+1714 NAVYK
-1719 AKLGT
+1719 AMLGT
-1724 AKDTLPADARDR
+1724 AKDALPEDKRT
-1736 NGDVMQAIIKTVVG
+1736 KTGNVLQSVLKTAG
-1750 KRGGSDQLAL
+1750 NKRGGDNLML
-1760 NVMAQEIE
+1760 NIMAQQLSE
-1768 SGTLA
+1768 GTQD
-1773 KVETAYNGG
+1773 KFETAYNGG

-1788 VDFYQAMYAKKPG
+1788 VDFYQAKYATKPG
-1801 TSQKKYK
+1801 TSQRKYK
-1808 KPDLY
+1808 KADLY
-1813 VWAMQNGYTA
+1813 AWAMQNGYTA

-1830 NLFGKTKK
+1830 KLFS

>member
-1 MAFTVQREQ
+1 MASDFLKQYAKSSREKIDREYGKKAYGGSKYKMDKVWGQ
-10 RNHDF
+10 T
-15 AQAGRRARSMLE
+15 AT
-27 QDKKTI
+27 QDT
-33 EAEEQR
+33 AD
-39 AKEYAQKPVTKPIS
+39 AQKPVTKPIS

-67 EKLLSAFGDAGYSAD
+67 EKLLKAFGDAGYSAD
-82 TTTPL
+82 TTTPIAL
-87 AMTNQAIT
+87 TNQAIS

-110 AGGNIVKS
+110 AGGNIAKS
-118 AAKSAES
+118 AVKSAES

-147 VADNAVSQEDKDK
+147 VADNAVSQEDKEK

-180 AAAAEAS
+180 EAAAEAS
-187 EKAKD
+187 EKAKE

-290 GKLAKTDAGRS
+290 GKLAKTDVGRS
-301 VLRALTNAVGE
+301 VVRALTNAIGE

-326 RTIYDKGAAVKS
+326 RAIYDKGAAAKS

-395 EASAKPAD
+395 EASAKPAE

-411 QADAAP
+411 QAEAAP
-417 VETAQDAPAAQEE
+417 VKTAQDVPSAQEKQRE
-430 NAAPA
+430 NSTLRMVEEAA
-435 DIRETGLE
+435 GL
-443 TRIAGIKG
+443 
-451 NDTASVG
+451 
-458 NASTAMENTLWM
+458 
-470 RRGTQSEPGW
+470 
-480 GETYGTAQEAFN
+480 
-492 EAMKRIDSGLFSA
+492 
-505 MEKAVNEAER
+505 
-515 GINAKENLRLISTMI
+515 
-530 SAAEFVRHYDVSPAA
+530 
-545 AATVIINSY
+545 
-554 HNDALDSIRDR
+554 
-565 RGDLTDYALEQMRSI
+565 
-580 DNAVESYGS
+580 
-589 NPVSENDLSVAQ
+589 
-601 NAEYPGNAEDA
+601 
-612 TGMREPA
+612 REPA
-619 QNPTQERA
+619 QNPAQERA
-627 TEAGQ
+627 TEADQ
-632 STERDAN
+632 SEERYAN

-646 PEDHIDNRS
+646 PEDHIDNRT

-691 SMRSDRYKRGK
+691 SMQSDRYKRGK

-711 VQDVIDKTG
+711 VQDVIDETG

-764 GEYVAPDAAYM
+764 GEYVAPDAVYM

-795 NDLSLLLGEITE
+795 NDLSLMLGEITE
-807 EESYNDWRAER
+807 EEAYNDWRAQR

-824 KAAQEQ
+824 KTA
-830 SQNSDNFADV
+830 NFADV
-840 QQRETETDAGQR
+840 QQQDAEMDAGKR

-864 EFGYDEAKTQARS
+864 EFGYDEARTQTRS
-877 LKNLFEKGDR
+877 TDGVLTDDERAMEGLRPEDR
-887 EKLGLTEQDLSH
+887 TH
-899 KVEHDAEAEAKA
+899 KVNHDEEVNAKA

-929 KRDWDK
+929 KQDWDD
-935 TDTLLADKIMGA
+935 TDTVL
-947 ELDKAHKSG
+947 AHKIIVKEVAKARESG
-956 SMDDY
+956 SKDAY
-961 AEVARLVKRWYAQG
+961 AEVAKLMKEWDAHG
-975 TDVGQVMQMR
+975 TEAGQALR
-985 QVLSKSPKLMEA
+985 QRRQLASDPALMEA
-997 EAIELLMDEKRTRK
+997 DAIQLMNDSERTRK

-1029 RLLSIEKGDVDGV
+1029 KLRSIEKGDVGGV
-1042 VDLIKDMSME
+1042 VDLIKDMSTE

-1058 WSNKMGRTM
+1058 WSNKMGKTM

-1078 DGESFLRDI
+1078 DGEAFLRDI

-1096 YDYAKPSVLEQ
+1096 YDYAKPSTLEQ

-1114 SMLSKPATPARNLIG
+1114 SMLSKPATAARNLVG
-1129 NMVYDPVEA
+1129 NMVSDPSDA

-1151 SKCTGT
+1151 SKYTGT
-1157 RSVAVDMSYLSKA
+1157 RSVPVDKSYFSKT
-1170 KRKGMGEARLKSY
+1170 KRKGMGEAALKSY
-1183 IEMGLDASVSNARG
+1183 IEMGLDASVSNAQG
-1197 KYGTGGSRSYKMTG
+1197 KYETGGSRSFKMTG

-1245 RGIDELE
+1245 RGIDALE
-1252 AKGKVAKGALD
+1252 ANGKVAKGALD
-1263 GRAEETARERTFQN
+1263 GRAEEIARERTFQN

-1284 TGVVRRGLNVFSIK
+1284 TGIVRRGLNVFSIK
-1298 DKRGG
+1298 DKQGG
-1303 RFGVGDLILPFTN
+1303 RFGLGDIMLPFTN

-1324 AIQYSPAGFIN
+1324 AIQNSPAGFIK
-1335 AGAEVV
+1335 AGVEIV
-1341 KVLHKAKAGTLTAAE
+1341 KVLNKAKAGTLTAAE

-1455 EEDGKITFGDVTR
+1455 KEDGKITFGDVTR

-1520 FIPNVVS
+1520 FIPNIVS
-1527 GVAQGIDGTVRD
+1527 GVSQWVDGTVRD
-1539 TYNGDTVWENSLNAM
+1539 TYNGDTVWENGLNAM

-1606 ELYRLDSLNIDV
+1606 ELYRLGENIDI
-1618 KYPEKK
+1618 KYPVKKAPNSGNRDGEKV
-1624 TPSDVSRNGKKVTL
+1624 PL
-1638 NQDEKRQYQMAYG
+1638 NQDEMRQYQMAYG

-1683 KVATA
+1683 EVATA

-1695 LDGSDTPSWT
+1695 LDGGDTPSWT
-1705 TKSSGSVAD
+1705 TKSDGSVAD

-1760 NVMAQEIE
+1760 NVMAQKLTENTQE
-1768 SGTLA
+1768 
-1773 KVETAYNGG
+1773 KVETAYDGG
-1782 YELKQI
+1782 YSLQQI
-1788 VDFYQAMYAKKPG
+1788 ADFYQAKTAKTEDGKN
-1801 TSQKKYK
+1801 KYK
-1808 KPDLY
+1808 KAELQA
-1813 VWAMQNGYTA
+1813 WALQNGYTA

-1830 NLFGKTKK
+1830 NLFK

>member
-1 MAFTVQREQ
+1 MAF
-10 RNHDF
+10 
-15 AQAGRRARSMLE
+15 
-27 QDKKTI
+27 KKATI
-33 EAEEQR
+33 SIDDWLKSTGATERPR
-39 AKEYAQKPVTKPIS
+39 AKQDTADAQKPVTKPIS

-67 EKLLSAFGDAGYSAD
+67 EKLLNAFGDAGYSAD

-87 AMTNQAIT
+87 ALTNQAIT
-95 DDYRKSNMQESKTAE
+95 DDYRESNMQESKTAE
-110 AGGNIVKS
+110 AGGNIAKS
-118 AAKSAES
+118 AVKSAES

-147 VADNAVSQEDKDK
+147 VADNAVPQEDKDK
-160 ADAARKRNQ
+160 AEAARKRNQ

-180 AAAAEAS
+180 EAAAEAS

-290 GKLAKTDAGRS
+290 QKLAKTDTGRS
-301 VLRALTNAVGE
+301 IVRALTNAVGE
-312 GAEEAVADILNPAI
+312 GAEEAVSDLLTPAI
-326 RTIYDKGAAVKS
+326 RAIYDSGKSAAS
-338 SYTTAEGAKEM
+338 SYTTAEGRKEL
-349 LAQSAYDAMIGA
+349 LAQSAYDALIGA
-361 ALSTFGTAAGI
+361 ALSTFGTTAGI
-372 VKGIDAQKNA
+372 MKGVDAQKNA
-382 ALRAGEPAANVNA
+382 ALRAGEPAASVTASVNT
-395 EASAKPAD
+395 EASAKPAE
-403 AETIAAEA
+403 AENIAAEA
-411 QADAAP
+411 QAEAAP
-417 VETAQDAPAAQEE
+417 VETAQAEGNQATVRALLKKGIISNSEAERIIKDAGLRTEFERQTGETLTGAKADQRAQIKRAALTLNITGEPAKSEERAKSTAVDTSPEQHTPEQQASIQEYQNSVDNRVLAFIHRWNGLK
-430 NAAPA
+430 NADYKKKARVRLDTVSERA
-435 DIRETGLE
+435 VSDLKSTVGIDATGY
-443 TRIAGIKG
+443 RHSI
-451 NDTASVG
+451 DG
-458 NASTAMENTLWM
+458 NALQHIEKRHGKNGEADHSMANENDIARISYVLDNYDEVQPLLDKNGQPK
-470 RRGTQSEPGW
+470 RSSQHRNADGSQAPVVLYS
-480 GETYGTAQEAFN
+480 
-492 EAMKRIDSGLFSA
+492 KRIDG
-505 MEKAVNEAER
+505 
-515 GINAKENLRLISTMI
+515 TYY
-530 SAAEFVRHYDVSPAA
+530 AAE
-545 AATVIINSY
+545 
-554 HNDALDSIRDR
+554 
-565 RGDLTDYALEQMRSI
+565 
-580 DNAVESYGS
+580 AV
-589 NPVSENDLSVAQ
+589 
-601 NAEYPGNAEDA
+601 
-612 TGMREPA
+612 
-619 QNPTQERA
+619 
-627 TEAGQ
+627 
-632 STERDAN
+632 
-639 RQPQEYT
+639 
-646 PEDHIDNRS
+646 
-655 DEYIAKRSTK
+655 
-665 SFQYNHPELHEHFER
+665 
-680 VAEDLAPMIYG
+680 
-691 SMRSDRYKRGK
+691 
-702 GTITNNSRV
+702 
-711 VQDVIDKTG
+711 
-720 LSRPEILRALDAI
+720 
-733 IKDNGAENYAD
+733 
-744 AKRVEKAL
+744 
-752 DSLLVDGYTKPN
+752 
-764 GEYVAPDAAYM
+764 PDAAAHELRVVSAYLSR
-775 EAKSQISGGTDPYSW
+775 KNSGSTDQVLNMPQSDPQLTS
-790 EYYRD
+790 EVPVGAVT
-795 NDLSLLLGEITE
+795 STTGSIPAAGENVNPKI
-807 EESYNDWRAER
+807 
-818 DAREAA
+818 RE
-824 KAAQEQ
+824 
-830 SQNSDNFADV
+830 
-840 QQRETETDAGQR
+840 
-852 GTLPEGQGAKSA
+852 TLPEGQGAKSA
-864 EFGYDEAKTQARS
+864 EFGYDEARTQTRS
-877 LKNLFEKGDR
+877 TDGVLTDDERAMEGLRPEDR
-887 EKLGLTEQDLSH
+887 TH
-899 KVEHDAEAEAKA
+899 KVNHDEEVNAKA

-929 KRDWDK
+929 KQDWDDA
-935 TDTLLADKIMGA
+935 DTVL
-947 ELDKAHKSG
+947 AHKIIVKEVAKARESG
-956 SMDDY
+956 SKDAY
-961 AEVARLVKRWYAQG
+961 AEVAKLMKEWDAHG
-975 TDVGQVMQMR
+975 TEAGQALR
-985 QVLSKSPKLMEA
+985 QRRQLASDPALMEA
-997 EAIELLMDEKRTRK
+997 DAIQLLNDSERTRK

-1029 RLLSIEKGDVDGV
+1029 KLRSIEKGDVDGV
-1042 VDLIKDMSME
+1042 VDLIKDMSTE
-1052 RRTNSL
+1052 RRTNGL

-1078 DGESFLRDI
+1078 GGEAFLRDV

-1096 YDYAKPSVLEQ
+1096 YDYAKPSTLEQ

-1114 SMLSKPATPARNLIG
+1114 SMLSKPATPGRNLVG

-1138 VSNNIGVGLDMLL
+1138 VSNNIGVWLDMLL
-1151 SKCTGT
+1151 SKYTGT
-1157 RSVAVDMSYLSKA
+1157 RSVAVDKSYLSKT

-1183 IEMGLDASVSNARG
+1183 IETGLDASVSNARG

-1245 RGIDELE
+1245 RGIDALE

-1263 GRAEETARERTFQN
+1263 GRAEEIARERTFQN

-1284 TGVVRRGLNVFSIK
+1284 TSVARRALNVFSIK

-1303 RFGVGDLILPFTN
+1303 SFGVGDLILPFTN

-1341 KVLHKAKAGTLTAAE
+1341 KVLNKAKAGTLTASE

-1455 EEDGKITFGDVTR
+1455 KDEGLTFANVAGG
-1468 ENLSSIYQSVMDLP
+1468 NLESAFQSVMDLP

-1493 LKYSKADN
+1493 LKYSKADTT
-1501 DGGKLADAT
+1501 GGKIADAT
-1510 LRYGASQVTS
+1510 LRYGASQATS
-1520 FIPNVVS
+1520 FIPNIVS
-1527 GVAQGIDGTVRD
+1527 GVAQGVDGTVRD
-1539 TYNGDTVWENSLNAM
+1539 TYNGDTVWENSLSAM
-1554 KSKIPWLRETLPAA
+1554 KSKIPGLRETLPAA
-1568 LDNWGQEK
+1568 LDNWGREK

-1606 ELYRLDSLNIDV
+1606 ELYRLGENIDI
-1618 KYPEKK
+1618 KYPVKKAPNSGNRDGEK
-1624 TPSDVSRNGKKVTL
+1624 VSLDQGER
-1638 NQDEKRQYQMAYG
+1638 RQYQMAYG

-1660 VIQSSVYKQSSD
+1660 VIQSSVYKRSSD

-1683 KVATA
+1683 EVATA

-1695 LDGSDTPSWT
+1695 LDGGDTPAWT

-1724 AKDTLPADARDR
+1724 AKDTLPDNARDR

-1760 NVMAQEIE
+1760 NVMAQKLTEN
-1768 SGTLA
+1768 TQA
-1773 KVETAYNGG
+1773 KVETAYEGG
-1782 YELKQI
+1782 YSLQQI
-1788 VDFYQAMYAKKPG
+1788 ADFYQAKTAKTEDGKN
-1801 TSQKKYK
+1801 KYK
-1808 KPDLY
+1808 KADLQ
-1813 VWAMQNGYTA
+1813 VWALQNGYTT

-1830 NLFGKTKK
+1830 KLFS

>member
-1 MAFTVQREQ
+1 MASDFLKQYAKSSREKIDREYGKKAYGGSKYKMDKVWGQ
-10 RNHDF
+10 T
-15 AQAGRRARSMLE
+15 AT
-27 QDKKTI
+27 QDT
-33 EAEEQR
+33 A
-39 AKEYAQKPVTKPIS
+39 AKQKPVTKPIS

-67 EKLLSAFGDAGYSAD
+67 EKLLNAFGDAGYSAD

-87 AMTNQAIT
+87 ALTNQAIS

-110 AGGNIVKS
+110 AGGNI
-118 AAKSAES
+118 AKSAYEGAKS

-147 VADNAVSQEDKDK
+147 VADNAVPQEDKDK
-160 ADAARKRNQ
+160 AEAARKRNQ

-213 GADMALNALLPGAG
+213 GADMALNALLPGVG

-301 VLRALTNAVGE
+301 VVRALTNAVGE

-326 RTIYDKGAAVKS
+326 RAIYDKGAAAKS

-361 ALSTFGTAAGI
+361 VLSTFGTAAGI
-372 VKGIDAQKNA
+372 AKGIDAQKNA
-382 ALRAGEPAANVNA
+382 ALRDGEPAASVNA
-395 EASAKPAD
+395 EASAKPAE
-403 AETIAAEA
+403 AENIAAEA
-411 QADAAP
+411 QAEAAP
-417 VETAQDAPAAQEE
+417 VETAQVEDSQATVRTLLKKGIISNSEANRVLADA
-430 NAAPA
+430 
-435 DIRETGLE
+435 GLRTE
-443 TRIAGIKG
+443 FERQT
-451 NDTASVG
+451 
-458 NASTAMENTLWM
+458 
-470 RRGTQSEPGW
+470 
-480 GETYGTAQEAFN
+480 GETLTGTKADQRAQI
-492 EAMKRIDSGLFSA
+492 KRVALTQNITGETAKSEEQSQKTG
-505 MEKAVNEAER
+505 EIVNESAE
-515 GINAKENLRLISTMI
+515 
-530 SAAEFVRHYDVSPAA
+530 
-545 AATVIINSY
+545 
-554 HNDALDSIRDR
+554 
-565 RGDLTDYALEQMRSI
+565 
-580 DNAVESYGS
+580 NAVE
-589 NPVSENDLSVAQ
+589 A
-601 NAEYPGNAEDA
+601 
-612 TGMREPA
+612 
-619 QNPTQERA
+619 
-627 TEAGQ
+627 
-632 STERDAN
+632 
-639 RQPQEYT
+639 
-646 PEDHIDNRS
+646 
-655 DEYIAKRSTK
+655 
-665 SFQYNHPELHEHFER
+665 
-680 VAEDLAPMIYG
+680 
-691 SMRSDRYKRGK
+691 
-702 GTITNNSRV
+702 
-711 VQDVIDKTG
+711 
-720 LSRPEILRALDAI
+720 
-733 IKDNGAENYAD
+733 
-744 AKRVEKAL
+744 
-752 DSLLVDGYTKPN
+752 
-764 GEYVAPDAAYM
+764 
-775 EAKSQISGGTDPYSW
+775 
-790 EYYRD
+790 
-795 NDLSLLLGEITE
+795 
-807 EESYNDWRAER
+807 
-818 DAREAA
+818 
-824 KAAQEQ
+824 
-830 SQNSDNFADV
+830 QNSDNFADV
-840 QQRETETDAGQR
+840 QQREAETDAGQR

-864 EFGYDEAKTQARS
+864 EFGYDEARTQTHSTDGVLTDDERAMQGLRP
-877 LKNLFEKGDR
+877 EDR
-887 EKLGLTEQDLSH
+887 TH
-899 KVEHDAEAEAKA
+899 KVNHDEEVNAKA

-922 KADLFGE
+922 KADLFGT
-929 KRDWDK
+929 KQDWDD
-935 TDTLLADKIMGA
+935 TDTVL
-947 ELDKAHKSG
+947 AHKIIVKEVAKARESG
-956 SMDDY
+956 SKDAY
-961 AEVARLVKRWYAQG
+961 AEVAKLMKEWDAHG
-975 TDVGQVMQMR
+975 TEAGQALR
-985 QVLSKSPKLMEA
+985 QRRQFASDPALMEA
-997 EAIELLMDEKRTRK
+997 DAIQLLSDSERTRK

-1029 RLLSIEKGDVDGV
+1029 KLRSIEKGDVDGV
-1042 VDLIKDMSME
+1042 VDLIKGMSTE
-1052 RRTNSL
+1052 RRTNGL

-1078 DGESFLRDI
+1078 GGEAFLRDV

-1096 YDYAKPSVLEQ
+1096 YDYAKPSTLEQ
-1107 IKTYRYL
+1107 IKAYRYL
-1114 SMLSKPATPARNLIG
+1114 SMLSKPATPGRNLVG

-1151 SKCTGT
+1151 SKYTGT
-1157 RSVAVDMSYLSKA
+1157 RSVAADKSYFSKT
-1170 KRKGMGEARLKSY
+1170 KRKGMGEATLKSY
-1183 IEMGLDASVSNARG
+1183 IETGLDASVSNAQG
-1197 KYGTGGSRSYKMTG
+1197 KYETGGSRSFKMTG

-1245 RGIDELE
+1245 RGIDALE

-1263 GRAEETARERTFQN
+1263 GRAEEIARERTFQN
-1277 DSKLAQA
+1277 EGKLAQA
-1284 TGVVRRGLNVFSIK
+1284 TGVVRRALNVFSIK

-1303 RFGVGDLILPFTN
+1303 SFGVGDLILPFTN

-1341 KVLHKAKAGTLTAAE
+1341 KVLNKAKAGTLTASE

-1366 AFNGTMGIALFA
+1366 AFNGTMGIAFFA
-1378 VLAGAGVMNVAG
+1378 VLAGAGIMNVAG

-1455 EEDGKITFGDVTR
+1455 KDEGLTFANVAGG
-1468 ENLSSIYQSVMDLP
+1468 NLESAFQSVMDLP

-1493 LKYSKADN
+1493 LKYSKADTT
-1501 DGGKLADAT
+1501 GGKLADAT
-1510 LRYGASQVTS
+1510 FRYGASQATS
-1520 FIPNVVS
+1520 FVPNVVS
-1527 GVAQGIDGTVRD
+1527 GVAQGVDGTVRD
-1539 TYNGDTVWENSLNAM
+1539 TYNGDTVWENSLSAM
-1554 KSKIPWLRETLPAA
+1554 KSKIPGLRETLPAA

-1606 ELYRLDSLNIDV
+1606 ELYRLGENIDI

-1624 TPSDVSRNGKKVTL
+1624 APNSGNRDGEKVSL
-1638 NQDEKRQYQMAYG
+1638 DQDERRQYQMAYG

-1660 VIQSSVYKQSSD
+1660 VIRSSVYKQSSD

-1683 KVATA
+1683 EVATS

-1695 LDGSDTPSWT
+1695 LDGGDTPAWT
-1705 TKSSGSVAD
+1705 TKSTGTIGE
-1714 NAVYR
+1714 NAVYK
-1719 AKLGT
+1719 AMLGT
-1724 AKDTLPADARDR
+1724 AKDALPEDKRT
-1736 NGDVMQAIIKTVVG
+1736 KTGNVLQSVLKTAG
-1750 KRGGSDQLAL
+1750 NKRGGDNLML
-1760 NVMAQEIE
+1760 NIMAQQLSE
-1768 SGTLA
+1768 GTQD
-1773 KVETAYNGG
+1773 KFETAYNGG

-1788 VDFYQAMYAKKPG
+1788 VDFYQAKYATKPG
-1801 TSQKKYK
+1801 TSQRKYK
-1808 KPDLY
+1808 KADLY
-1813 VWAMQNGYTA
+1813 AWAMQNGYTA

-1830 NLFGKTKK
+1830 KLFS

>member
-27 QDKKTI
+27 QDKKTL

-39 AKEYAQKPVTKPIS
+39 AKEYAKKPVTEPIS

-67 EKLLSAFGDAGYSAD
+67 EKLLNAFGDAGYSAD

-87 AMTNQAIT
+87 ALTNQAIS

-118 AAKSAES
+118 AVKGAES

-160 ADAARKRNQ
+160 AEAARKRNQ

-187 EKAKD
+187 EKAKE

-326 RTIYDKGAAVKS
+326 RAIYDKGAAAKS

-372 VKGIDAQKNA
+372 AKGIDAQKNA
-382 ALRAGEPAANVNA
+382 ALRAGEPAASVNA

-411 QADAAP
+411 QAEAAP
-417 VETAQDAPAAQEE
+417 VETAQDAPADQEKPTE
-430 NAAPA
+430 NSTLRMVEEAAGLRKPA
-435 DIRETGLE
+435 
-443 TRIAGIKG
+443 K
-451 NDTASVG
+451 
-458 NASTAMENTLWM
+458 
-470 RRGTQSEPGW
+470 
-480 GETYGTAQEAFN
+480 
-492 EAMKRIDSGLFSA
+492 
-505 MEKAVNEAER
+505 
-515 GINAKENLRLISTMI
+515 
-530 SAAEFVRHYDVSPAA
+530 SPA
-545 AATVIINSY
+545 
-554 HNDALDSIRDR
+554 
-565 RGDLTDYALEQMRSI
+565 
-580 DNAVESYGS
+580 
-589 NPVSENDLSVAQ
+589 
-601 NAEYPGNAEDA
+601 
-612 TGMREPA
+612 
-619 QNPTQERA
+619 QERA

-632 STERDAN
+632 SAERDAN

-680 VAEDLAPMIYG
+680 VAEDLSSMIYG
-691 SMRSDRYKRGK
+691 SMQSDRYKRGK

-733 IKDNGAENYAD
+733 IKDNGAENYAN

-764 GEYVAPDAAYM
+764 GEYVAPDAVYM

-795 NDLSLLLGEITE
+795 NDLSLMLGEITE
-807 EESYNDWRAER
+807 EEAYNDWRAQR
-818 DAREAA
+818 DAREAE

-830 SQNSDNFADV
+830 AQNSDNFADV
-840 QQRETETDAGQR
+840 QQREAETDAWQR

-864 EFGYDEAKTQARS
+864 EFGYNEARTQTHSTDGVITDDERAMEGLRP
-877 LKNLFEKGDR
+877 EDR
-887 EKLGLTEQDLSH
+887 TH
-899 KVEHDAEAEAKA
+899 KVNHDEEVNAKA

-929 KRDWDK
+929 KQDWDD
-935 TDTLLADKIMGA
+935 TDTVL
-947 ELDKAHKSG
+947 AHKIIVKEVAKARESG
-956 SMDDY
+956 SKDAY
-961 AEVARLVKRWYAQG
+961 AEVAKLMKEWDAHG
-975 TDVGQVMQMR
+975 TEAGQALR
-985 QVLSKSPKLMEA
+985 QRRQLASDPALMEA
-997 EAIELLMDEKRTRK
+997 DAIRLLNDSARTRK

-1029 RLLSIEKGDVDGV
+1029 KLRSIEKGDVDGV
-1042 VDLIKDMSME
+1042 VDLIKDMSTE
-1052 RRTNSL
+1052 RRTNGL

-1078 DGESFLRDI
+1078 DGEAFLRDI

-1096 YDYAKPSVLEQ
+1096 YDYAKPSTLEQ

-1114 SMLSKPATPARNLIG
+1114 SMLSKPATPGRNLIG

-1138 VSNNIGVGLDMLL
+1138 VSNNIGVALDMLL
-1151 SKCTGT
+1151 SKYTGT
-1157 RSVAVDMSYLSKA
+1157 RSVAADKSYLSKT

-1245 RGIDELE
+1245 RGIDALE

-1263 GRAEETARERTFQN
+1263 GRAEEIARERTFQN
-1277 DSKLAQA
+1277 EGKLAQA
-1284 TGVVRRGLNVFSIK
+1284 TGILRRGLNVFSIK

-1303 RFGVGDLILPFTN
+1303 SFGVGDLILPFTN

-1341 KVLHKAKAGTLTAAE
+1341 KVLRKAKAGTLTAAE

-1455 EEDGKITFGDVTR
+1455 KEDGKITFGDVTR

-1493 LKYSKADN
+1493 LKYSKEDN
-1501 DGGKLADAT
+1501 DGRKLADAT
-1510 LRYGASQVTS
+1510 LRYGASQATS
-1520 FIPNVVS
+1520 FIPNIVS

-1539 TYNGDTVWENSLNAM
+1539 TYNGDTVWENGLNAM

-1594 SVTKYRTSAVNQ
+1594 SVTKYRTSDVNQ

-1618 KYPEKK
+1618 KYPKKK

-1683 KVATA
+1683 EVATA

-1695 LDGSDTPSWT
+1695 LDGGDTPSWT
-1705 TKSSGSVAD
+1705 TKSDGSVAD

-1736 NGDVMQAIIKTVVG
+1736 NGDVMQAIIKTVIG

-1760 NVMAQEIE
+1760 NVMAQQLKE
-1768 SGTLA
+1768 GTQE

-1788 VDFYQAMYAKKPG
+1788 VDFYQKKYAKKPG

-1808 KPDLY
+1808 KEDLY
-1813 VWAMQNGYTA
+1813 AWAMQNGYTA

-1830 NLFGKTKK
+1830 KLFPG

>member
-1 MAFTVQREQ
+1 MASDFLKQYAKSSREKIDKEFGKKAYGGSKYKMDKVWGQ
-10 RNHDF
+10 T
-15 AQAGRRARSMLE
+15 AT
-27 QDKKTI
+27 QDT
-33 EAEEQR
+33 A
-39 AKEYAQKPVTKPIS
+39 AKQKPVTEPIS

-67 EKLLSAFGDAGYSAD
+67 EKLLNAFGDAGYSAD

-87 AMTNQAIT
+87 ALTNQAIS

-110 AGGNIVKS
+110 AGGNIAKS
-118 AAKSAES
+118 AVKSAES

-147 VADNAVSQEDKDK
+147 VADNAVPQEDKDK
-160 ADAARKRNQ
+160 AEAARKRNQ

-180 AAAAEAS
+180 EAAAEAS

-301 VLRALTNAVGE
+301 VVRALTNAVGE

-326 RTIYDKGAAVKS
+326 RAIYDKGAAAKS

-372 VKGIDAQKNA
+372 AKGIDAQKNA

-395 EASAKPAD
+395 SANTEASAKPAE

-411 QADAAP
+411 QPEAAP
-417 VETAQDAPAAQEE
+417 VETSQAVPAAQEKPQE
-430 NAAPA
+430 NSTLRMVEEAA
-435 DIRETGLE
+435 GL
-443 TRIAGIKG
+443 
-451 NDTASVG
+451 
-458 NASTAMENTLWM
+458 
-470 RRGTQSEPGW
+470 
-480 GETYGTAQEAFN
+480 
-492 EAMKRIDSGLFSA
+492 
-505 MEKAVNEAER
+505 
-515 GINAKENLRLISTMI
+515 
-530 SAAEFVRHYDVSPAA
+530 
-545 AATVIINSY
+545 
-554 HNDALDSIRDR
+554 
-565 RGDLTDYALEQMRSI
+565 
-580 DNAVESYGS
+580 
-589 NPVSENDLSVAQ
+589 
-601 NAEYPGNAEDA
+601 
-612 TGMREPA
+612 REPA
-619 QNPTQERA
+619 QSPAQERA

-632 STERDAN
+632 SEERDAN

-646 PEDHIDNRS
+646 PEDHIDNRT
-655 DEYIAKRSTK
+655 DEYVAKRSTK

-680 VAEDLAPMIYG
+680 VAEALTTMIYG
-691 SMRSDRYKRGK
+691 SMQSDRHKRGK

-711 VQDVIDKTG
+711 VQHVIDKTG

-733 IKDNGAENYAD
+733 IKDNGTENYAD

-752 DSLLVDGYTKPN
+752 DSLLVDGYAKPN

-795 NDLSLLLGEITE
+795 NDLSLMLGEITE
-807 EESYNDWRAER
+807 EEAYNDWRAQR

-830 SQNSDNFADV
+830 SQKTGEIVNESAENAVESQNSDNFADV
-840 QQRETETDAGQR
+840 QQREAETDAGRR

-864 EFGYDEAKTQARS
+864 EFGYDEARTQTRS
-877 LKNLFEKGDR
+877 TDGVLTDAERRMEGLRPEDR
-887 EKLGLTEQDLSH
+887 VH
-899 KVEHDAEAEAKA
+899 KVNHDAEVDTKA

-922 KADLFGE
+922 KADLFDE
-929 KRDWDK
+929 KQDWDD
-935 TDTLLADKIMGA
+935 TDTVL
-947 ELDKAHKSG
+947 AHKIIVNEVAKARESG
-956 SMDDY
+956 SKDAY
-961 AEVARLVKRWYAQG
+961 AEVAKLMKEWDAHG
-975 TDVGQVMQMR
+975 TEAGQALR
-985 QVLSKSPKLMEA
+985 QRRQLASDPALMEA
-997 EAIELLMDEKRTRK
+997 DAIQLLNDSERTRK

-1029 RLLSIEKGDVDGV
+1029 KLRGIEKGDVDGV
-1042 VDLIKDMSME
+1042 VDLIKSMSTE
-1052 RRTNSL
+1052 RRTNGL

-1078 DGESFLRDI
+1078 GGEAFLRDV

-1096 YDYAKPSVLEQ
+1096 YDYAKPSTLEQ

-1114 SMLSKPATPARNLIG
+1114 SMLSKPATAARNLVG

-1151 SKCTGT
+1151 SKYSGT
-1157 RSVAVDMSYLSKA
+1157 RSVAADKSYFSKA
-1170 KRKGMGEARLKSY
+1170 KRKGMGEATLKSY
-1183 IEMGLDASVSNARG
+1183 IETGLDASVSNAQG
-1197 KYGTGGSRSYKMTG
+1197 KYETGGSRSFKMTG

-1245 RGIDELE
+1245 RGIDALE

-1263 GRAEETARERTFQN
+1263 GRAEEIARERTFQN
-1277 DSKLAQA
+1277 EGKLS
-1284 TGVVRRGLNVFSIK
+1284 GVMGGMRNALNKLSIK
-1298 DKRGG
+1298 DKQGG
-1303 RFGVGDLILPFTN
+1303 SIGLGDIMLPFTN

-1335 AGAEVV
+1335 AGTEVV
-1341 KVLHKAKAGTLTAAE
+1341 KVLNKAKAGTLTASE

-1390 DDDKDKEALEKSEGV
+1390 DDDEDEEALEKSEGV

-1455 EEDGKITFGDVTR
+1455 KDEGLTFANVAGG
-1468 ENLSSIYQSVMDLP
+1468 NLESAFQSVMDLP
-1482 AMSQFQEIENS
+1482 AMSQFQEIANGY
-1493 LKYSKADN
+1493 KYSKADTT
-1501 DGGKLADAT
+1501 GGKVAEAA
-1510 LRYGASQVTS
+1510 LRYGASQATS
-1520 FIPNVVS
+1520 FVPNVVS
-1527 GVAQGIDGTVRD
+1527 GVAQGVDGTVRD
-1539 TYNGDTVWENSLNAM
+1539 TYNGDTVWENNLNAM
-1554 KSKIPWLRETLPAA
+1554 KSKIPGLRETLPAA

-1606 ELYRLDSLNIDV
+1606 ELYRLESMNIDV

-1624 TPSDVSRNGKKVTL
+1624 APLDGSRNGKDVDLT
-1638 NQDEKRQYQMAYG
+1638 QDERRQYQMAYG

-1660 VIQSSVYKQSSD
+1660 VIRSSVYKQASD
-1672 AEKAAAIQNLL
+1672 VEKAAAIQNLL
-1683 KVATA
+1683 EVATA

-1705 TKSSGSVAD
+1705 TKSDGSVAD

-1724 AKDTLPADARDR
+1724 AKETLPANARGR

-1760 NVMAQEIE
+1760 NVMAQQLDE
-1768 SGTLA
+1768 GPQA

-1813 VWAMQNGYTA
+1813 AWAMQNGYTA

-1830 NLFGKTKK
+1830 KLFS

>member
-1 MAFTVQREQ
+1 MASDFLKQYAKSSREKIDREYGKKAYGGSKYKMDKVWGQ
-10 RNHDF
+10 T
-15 AQAGRRARSMLE
+15 AT
-27 QDKKTI
+27 QDT
-33 EAEEQR
+33 A
-39 AKEYAQKPVTKPIS
+39 AKQKPVTKPIS

-67 EKLLSAFGDAGYSAD
+67 EKLLNAFGDAGYSAD

-87 AMTNQAIT
+87 ALTNQAIS

-110 AGGNIVKS
+110 AGGNI
-118 AAKSAES
+118 AKSAYEGAKS

-147 VADNAVSQEDKDK
+147 VADNAVPQEDKDK
-160 ADAARKRNQ
+160 AEAARKRNQ

-180 AAAAEAS
+180 TAAAEAS

-213 GADMALNALLPGAG
+213 GADMALNALLPGVG

-301 VLRALTNAVGE
+301 VVRALTNAVGE

-326 RTIYDKGAAVKS
+326 RAIYDKGAAAKS

-372 VKGIDAQKNA
+372 AKGLDAQKNA
-382 ALRAGEPAANVNA
+382 ALRAGEPAASVNA
-395 EASAKPAD
+395 EASAKPA
-403 AETIAAEA
+403 
-411 QADAAP
+411 
-417 VETAQDAPAAQEE
+417 QEQSQK
-430 NAAPA
+430 
-435 DIRETGLE
+435 TGE
-443 TRIAGIKG
+443 I
-451 NDTASVG
+451 
-458 NASTAMENTLWM
+458 
-470 RRGTQSEPGW
+470 
-480 GETYGTAQEAFN
+480 
-492 EAMKRIDSGLFSA
+492 
-505 MEKAVNEAER
+505 VNESAE
-515 GINAKENLRLISTMI
+515 
-530 SAAEFVRHYDVSPAA
+530 
-545 AATVIINSY
+545 
-554 HNDALDSIRDR
+554 
-565 RGDLTDYALEQMRSI
+565 
-580 DNAVESYGS
+580 NAVE
-589 NPVSENDLSVAQ
+589 
-601 NAEYPGNAEDA
+601 
-612 TGMREPA
+612 
-619 QNPTQERA
+619 
-627 TEAGQ
+627 
-632 STERDAN
+632 
-639 RQPQEYT
+639 
-646 PEDHIDNRS
+646 
-655 DEYIAKRSTK
+655 
-665 SFQYNHPELHEHFER
+665 
-680 VAEDLAPMIYG
+680 
-691 SMRSDRYKRGK
+691 
-702 GTITNNSRV
+702 
-711 VQDVIDKTG
+711 
-720 LSRPEILRALDAI
+720 
-733 IKDNGAENYAD
+733 
-744 AKRVEKAL
+744 
-752 DSLLVDGYTKPN
+752 
-764 GEYVAPDAAYM
+764 
-775 EAKSQISGGTDPYSW
+775 
-790 EYYRD
+790 
-795 NDLSLLLGEITE
+795 
-807 EESYNDWRAER
+807 
-818 DAREAA
+818 
-824 KAAQEQ
+824 

-852 GTLPEGQGAKSA
+852 GTLPDGQGAKSA
-864 EFGYDEAKTQARS
+864 EFGYDEARTQTHSTDGVLTDDERAMEGLRP
-877 LKNLFEKGDR
+877 EDR
-887 EKLGLTEQDLSH
+887 TH
-899 KVEHDAEAEAKA
+899 KVNHDEEVNAKA

-929 KRDWDK
+929 KQDWDD
-935 TDTLLADKIMGA
+935 TDTVL
-947 ELDKAHKSG
+947 AHKIIVKEVAKARESG
-956 SMDDY
+956 SKDAY
-961 AEVARLVKRWYAQG
+961 AEVAKLMKEWDAHG
-975 TDVGQVMQMR
+975 TEAGQALR
-985 QVLSKSPKLMEA
+985 QRRQFASDPALMEA
-997 EAIELLMDEKRTRK
+997 DAIQLLSDSERTRK

-1029 RLLSIEKGDVDGV
+1029 KLRSIEKGDVDGV
-1042 VDLIKDMSME
+1042 VDLIKGMSTE
-1052 RRTNSL
+1052 RRTNGL

-1078 DGESFLRDI
+1078 GGEAFLRDV

-1096 YDYAKPSVLEQ
+1096 YDYAKPSTLEQ
-1107 IKTYRYL
+1107 IKAYRYL
-1114 SMLSKPATPARNLIG
+1114 SMLSKPATPGRNLVG

-1151 SKCTGT
+1151 SKYTGT
-1157 RSVAVDMSYLSKA
+1157 RSVAADKSYFSKT
-1170 KRKGMGEARLKSY
+1170 KRKGMGEATLKSY
-1183 IEMGLDASVSNARG
+1183 IETGLDASVSNAQG
-1197 KYGTGGSRSYKMTG
+1197 KYETGGSRSFKMTG

-1245 RGIDELE
+1245 RGIDALE

-1263 GRAEETARERTFQN
+1263 GRAEEIARERTFQN
-1277 DSKLAQA
+1277 EGKLAQA
-1284 TGVVRRGLNVFSIK
+1284 TGVVRRALNVFSIK

-1303 RFGVGDLILPFTN
+1303 SFGVGDLILPFTN

-1341 KVLHKAKAGTLTAAE
+1341 KVLNKAKAGTLTASE

-1366 AFNGTMGIALFA
+1366 AFNGTMGIAFFA
-1378 VLAGAGVMNVAG
+1378 VLAGAGIMNVAG

-1455 EEDGKITFGDVTR
+1455 KDEGLTFANVAGG
-1468 ENLSSIYQSVMDLP
+1468 NLESAFQSVMDLP

-1493 LKYSKADN
+1493 LKYSKADTT
-1501 DGGKLADAT
+1501 GGKLADAT
-1510 LRYGASQVTS
+1510 FRYGASQATS
-1520 FIPNVVS
+1520 FVPNVVS
-1527 GVAQGIDGTVRD
+1527 GVAQGVDGTVRD
-1539 TYNGDTVWENSLNAM
+1539 TYNGDTVWENSLSAM
-1554 KSKIPWLRETLPAA
+1554 KSKIPGLRETLPAA

-1606 ELYRLDSLNIDV
+1606 ELYRLGENIDI

-1624 TPSDVSRNGKKVTL
+1624 APNSGNRDGEKVSL
-1638 NQDEKRQYQMAYG
+1638 DQDERRQYQMAYG

-1660 VIQSSVYKQSSD
+1660 VIRSSVYKQSSD

-1683 KVATA
+1683 EVATS

-1695 LDGSDTPSWT
+1695 LDGGDTPAWT
-1705 TKSSGSVAD
+1705 TKSTGTIGE
-1714 NAVYR
+1714 NAVYK
-1719 AKLGT
+1719 AMLGT
-1724 AKDTLPADARDR
+1724 AKDALPEDKRT
-1736 NGDVMQAIIKTVVG
+1736 KTGNVLQSVLKTAG
-1750 KRGGSDQLAL
+1750 NKRGGDNLML
-1760 NVMAQEIE
+1760 NIMAQQLSE
-1768 SGTLA
+1768 GTQD
-1773 KVETAYNGG
+1773 KFETAYNGG

-1788 VDFYQAMYAKKPG
+1788 VDFYQAKYATKPG
-1801 TSQKKYK
+1801 TSQRKYK
-1808 KPDLY
+1808 KADLY
-1813 VWAMQNGYTA
+1813 AWAMQNGYTA

-1830 NLFGKTKK
+1830 KLFS

>member
-1 MAFTVQREQ
+1 MAFKKATVSIDDWLKSTGATERP
-10 RNHDF
+10 R
-15 AQAGRRARSMLE
+15 AQ
-27 QDKKTI
+27 QDT
-33 EAEEQR
+33 AD
-39 AKEYAQKPVTKPIS
+39 AQKPATKPIS

-67 EKLLSAFGDAGYSAD
+67 EKLLNAFGDAGYSAD

-87 AMTNQAIT
+87 ALTNQAIT
-95 DDYRKSNMQESKTAE
+95 DDYRESNMQESKTAE
-110 AGGNIVKS
+110 AGGNIAKS
-118 AAKSAES
+118 AVKSAES

-147 VADNAVSQEDKDK
+147 VADNAVPQADKDK
-160 ADAARKRNQ
+160 AEDARKRNQ

-180 AAAAEAS
+180 EAAAEAS

-275 LFGGGAADDVAEKLI
+275 LFGGGAADDVAEKLV

-301 VLRALTNAVGE
+301 VVRALTNAVGE

-326 RTIYDKGAAVKS
+326 RAIYDKGAAAKS

-361 ALSTFGTAAGI
+361 ALSTFGTTAGI
-372 VKGIDAQKNA
+372 MKGVDAQKNA

-395 EASAKPAD
+395 EASAKPA
-403 AETIAAEA
+403 EVENIAAEA
-411 QADAAP
+411 QAEAAP
-417 VETAQDAPAAQEE
+417 VETAQDAPAAQEKPQE
-430 NAAPA
+430 NSTLRMVEEAA
-435 DIRETGLE
+435 GL
-443 TRIAGIKG
+443 
-451 NDTASVG
+451 
-458 NASTAMENTLWM
+458 
-470 RRGTQSEPGW
+470 
-480 GETYGTAQEAFN
+480 
-492 EAMKRIDSGLFSA
+492 
-505 MEKAVNEAER
+505 
-515 GINAKENLRLISTMI
+515 
-530 SAAEFVRHYDVSPAA
+530 
-545 AATVIINSY
+545 
-554 HNDALDSIRDR
+554 
-565 RGDLTDYALEQMRSI
+565 
-580 DNAVESYGS
+580 
-589 NPVSENDLSVAQ
+589 
-601 NAEYPGNAEDA
+601 
-612 TGMREPA
+612 REPA
-619 QNPTQERA
+619 QSPAQERA
-627 TEAGQ
+627 TEAWQ
-632 STERDAN
+632 SAERDAN
-639 RQPQEYT
+639 RQPQEYA
-646 PEDHIDNRS
+646 PEDHIDNRT
-655 DEYIAKRSTK
+655 DEYVAKRSTK

-680 VAEDLAPMIYG
+680 VAEDLTTMIYG
-691 SMRSDRYKRGK
+691 SMQSDRHKRGK

-711 VQDVIDKTG
+711 VQHVIDKTG

-733 IKDNGAENYAD
+733 IKDNGTENYAD

-752 DSLLVDGYTKPN
+752 DSLLVDGYAKPN

-795 NDLSLLLGEITE
+795 NDLSLMLGEITE
-807 EESYNDWRAER
+807 EEAYNDWRAQR

-840 QQRETETDAGQR
+840 QQREAETDAGQR

-877 LKNLFEKGDR
+877 LKNLFKNGDR

-975 TDVGQVMQMR
+975 TDVGQVMQQR

-997 EAIELLMDEKRTRK
+997 AAIELLMDEKRTRK
-1011 MSDEQRKKIL
+1011 MAAEKRKELLDAVTENANRLSDIPEG
-1021 DSVSQNAE
+1021 DTAEVVS
-1029 RLLSIEKGDVDGV
+1029 
-1042 VDLIKDMSME
+1042 LIKDLSSIRKTNGMWFGNVE
-1052 RRTNSL
+1052 RRMSKAMNGAL
-1058 WSNKMGRTM
+1058 DYAADM
-1067 EKALEQAKKLP
+1067 EG
-1078 DGESFLRDI
+1078 GEAFLREI
-1087 AASQVRGIA
+1087 AATQIVNIA
-1096 YDYAKPSVLEQ
+1096 KDYALPSHIERA
-1107 IKTYRYL
+1107 KTWRYL
-1114 SMLSKPATPARNLIG
+1114 SMLSKPATAARNYAG
-1129 NMVYDPVEA
+1129 NNVMNVVDA
-1138 VSNNIGVGLDMLL
+1138 TSQNCGVPLDMLL
-1151 SKCTGT
+1151 SRYTGV
-1157 RSVAVDMSYLSKA
+1157 RAVALDKGLAGKD
-1170 KRKGMGEARLKSY
+1170 RKKGADDAGIKSF
-1183 IEMGLDASVSNARG
+1183 IEIGLDADTSGNRSKMETKTGRSN
-1197 KYGTGGSRSYKMTG
+1197 KMTG
-1211 NFLERFLSTWEKYS
+1211 NFIERLVSTFEKYS
-1225 NYAMVTTD
+1225 SYAMVATD
-1233 QMQKGGIQAEAQ
+1233 QRQKGGIEAEAQ
-1245 RGIDELE
+1245 RGIRELE
-1252 AKGKVAKGALD
+1252 RAGKVNKGALD
-1263 GRAEETARERTFQN
+1263 SRPQELAKERTFQN
-1277 DSKLAQA
+1277 DSKIAQA
-1284 TGVVRRGLNVFSIK
+1284 TSGVRRAFNIFSIK

-1303 RFGVGDLILPFTN
+1303 SFGVGDLILPFTN
-1316 VPGNIASA
+1316 VPGNIADT
-1324 AIQYSPAGFIN
+1324 AIQYSPFGFIR
-1335 AGAEVV
+1335 AGAEVA
-1341 KVLHKAKAGTLTAAE
+1341 KVVGRIKGAQLTAEERESVQSKLERAYKRAESGELTKEEHAALWRDVASVIQKSSGVELMPKQRDSLKKAVDQYLTHAQNGAKAQCEAAVSEMANLLAKAKAGALTAPE

-1366 AFNGTMGIALFA
+1366 AFNGTMGIAFFA
-1378 VLAGAGVMNVAG
+1378 VLAGAGIMNVAG
-1390 DDDKDKEALEKSEGV
+1390 DDDKDKEALEKSDGV
-1405 SGTQLNLSA
+1405 SGTQLNTSA
-1414 LNRWIAGESTEWRDG
+1414 LARLVSGGSAKWQDG
-1429 DDLVS
+1429 DTLVS

-1468 ENLSSIYQSVMDLP
+1468 ENLSTIYQSVMDLP

-1493 LKYSKADN
+1493 LKNSKADN
-1501 DGGKLADAT
+1501 DGDKLADAT
-1510 LRYGASQVTS
+1510 FRYGASQATS
-1520 FIPNVVS
+1520 FVPNIVS
-1527 GVAQGIDGTVRD
+1527 GVAQGVDGTVRD
-1539 TYNGDTVWENSLNAM
+1539 TYNGDTALENGLNAM
-1554 KSKIPWLRETLPAA
+1554 KSKIPGLRETLPAA

-1606 ELYRLDSLNIDV
+1606 ELYRLGENIDI

-1624 TPSDVSRNGKKVTL
+1624 APNSGNRDGEKVPL
-1638 NQDEKRQYQMAYG
+1638 NQDERRQYQMAYG

-1683 KVATA
+1683 EVATA

-1705 TKSSGSVAD
+1705 TKSNGSVAD

-1719 AKLGT
+1719 AKLAS
-1724 AKDTLPADARDR
+1724 AKNTLPK
-1736 NGDVMQAIIKTVVG
+1736 GDLDKTAEVLQAIIQTAG
-1750 KRGGSDQLAL
+1750 SKRGGNDQLVL

-1773 KVETAYNGG
+1773 KFETAYEEG
-1782 YELKQI
+1782 LSLQQ
-1788 VDFYQAMYAKKPG
+1788 VTDFYQAKNAKKPG
-1801 TSQKKYK
+1801 TKQNKYK
-1808 KPDLY
+1808 KDDLY
-1813 VWAMQNGYTA
+1813 AWALQNGYTA
-1823 KQFNQLW
+1823 AQFNQLW

>member
-1 MAFTVQREQ
+1 MAFKKATISIDDWLKSTGATERP
-10 RNHDF
+10 R
-15 AQAGRRARSMLE
+15 AQ
-27 QDKKTI
+27 QD
-33 EAEEQR
+33 A
-39 AKEYAQKPVTKPIS
+39 ADAQKPVTKPIS

-67 EKLLSAFGDAGYSAD
+67 EKLLNAFGDAGYSAD

-87 AMTNQAIT
+87 ALTNQAIS
-95 DDYRKSNMQESKTAE
+95 DDYRESNMQESKTAE
-110 AGGNIVKS
+110 TGGNIAKS
-118 AAKSAES
+118 AVKSAES

-147 VADNAVSQEDKDK
+147 VADDAVPQEDKDK
-160 ADAARKRNQ
+160 AEAARKRNQ

-301 VLRALTNAVGE
+301 VVRALTNAVGE

-326 RTIYDKGAAVKS
+326 RAIYDKGAAAKS

-361 ALSTFGTAAGI
+361 ALSTFGTTAGI

-395 EASAKPAD
+395 EASAKPAE

-411 QADAAP
+411 QAEAAP
-417 VETAQDAPAAQEE
+417 VETAQDAPAAQEKPPE
-430 NAAPA
+430 NSTLRMVEEAA
-435 DIRETGLE
+435 GL
-443 TRIAGIKG
+443 
-451 NDTASVG
+451 
-458 NASTAMENTLWM
+458 
-470 RRGTQSEPGW
+470 
-480 GETYGTAQEAFN
+480 
-492 EAMKRIDSGLFSA
+492 
-505 MEKAVNEAER
+505 
-515 GINAKENLRLISTMI
+515 
-530 SAAEFVRHYDVSPAA
+530 
-545 AATVIINSY
+545 
-554 HNDALDSIRDR
+554 
-565 RGDLTDYALEQMRSI
+565 
-580 DNAVESYGS
+580 
-589 NPVSENDLSVAQ
+589 
-601 NAEYPGNAEDA
+601 
-612 TGMREPA
+612 REPA
-619 QNPTQERA
+619 QSPAQERA
-627 TEAGQ
+627 TEAAQ
-632 STERDAN
+632 SAERDAN
-639 RQPQEYT
+639 RRPQEYT
-646 PEDHIDNRS
+646 PEDHIDNRT
-655 DEYIAKRSTK
+655 DEYVAKRSTK

-680 VAEDLAPMIYG
+680 VAEDLTPMIYG
-691 SMRSDRYKRGK
+691 SMQSDRYKRGK
-702 GTITNNSRV
+702 GTITNNPRV

-752 DSLLVDGYTKPN
+752 DALLVDGYTKPN
-764 GEYVAPDAAYM
+764 GEYVAPDAVYM

-795 NDLSLLLGEITE
+795 NDLSLMLGEITE
-807 EESYNDWRAER
+807 EEAYNDWRAER

-830 SQNSDNFADV
+830 SQNSGNFADV
-840 QQRETETDAGQR
+840 QQREAETDAGQR

-877 LKNLFEKGDR
+877 LKNLFKKGDR
-887 EKLGLTEQDLSH
+887 EKLGLTERDLMH

-975 TDVGQVMQMR
+975 TDVGQVMQQR

-997 EAIELLMDEKRTRK
+997 AAIELLMDEKRTRK
-1011 MSDEQRKKIL
+1011 MTAETRKELL
-1021 DSVSQNAE
+1021 DAVTENANRLKDIPEGDTAEVVS
-1029 RLLSIEKGDVDGV
+1029 
-1042 VDLIKDMSME
+1042 LIKGLSSIRKTNGMWVGSLE
-1052 RRTNSL
+1052 RRMSKAMTGAL
-1058 WSNKMGRTM
+1058 DYAAGM
-1067 EKALEQAKKLP
+1067 EG
-1078 DGESFLRDI
+1078 GEAFLREI
-1087 AASQVRGIA
+1087 AATQIVNIA
-1096 YDYAKPSVLEQ
+1096 RDYALPSHIERA
-1107 IKTYRYL
+1107 KTWRYL
-1114 SMLSKPATPARNLIG
+1114 SMLSKPATAARNYSG
-1129 NMVYDPVEA
+1129 NNVMNVVDA
-1138 VSNNIGVGLDMLL
+1138 TSQNCGVPLDMLL
-1151 SKCTGT
+1151 SRYTGV
-1157 RSVAVDMSYLSKA
+1157 RAVPFDKGLAGKD
-1170 KRKGMGEARLKSY
+1170 RKKGADDAGIKSF
-1183 IEMGLDASVSNARG
+1183 IEIGLDADTS
-1197 KYGTGGSRSYKMTG
+1197 GSRSKMETKTGRSNKMTG
-1211 NFLERFLSTWEKYS
+1211 NFIERLVSTFEKYNS
-1225 NYAMVTTD
+1225 YAMVATD
-1233 QMQKGGIQAEAQ
+1233 QRQKGGIEAEAQ
-1245 RGIDELE
+1245 RGIRELE
-1252 AKGKVAKGALD
+1252 RAGKVNKGAL
-1263 GRAEETARERTFQN
+1263 GSRPQELAKERTFQN
-1277 DSKLAQA
+1277 DSKIAQA
-1284 TGVVRRGLNVFSIK
+1284 TSGVRKAFNIFSIK

-1303 RFGVGDLILPFTN
+1303 SFGVGDLILPFTN
-1316 VPGNIASA
+1316 VPGNIADT
-1324 AIQYSPAGFIN
+1324 AIQYSPFGFIR
-1335 AGAEVV
+1335 AGAEVA
-1341 KVLHKAKAGTLTAAE
+1341 KVVGKIKGAQLTAEERESVQSKLERAYKRAESGKLTKEEHAALWRDVASVIQKSSGVELMPKQRDSLKKAVDQYLTHAQNGAKAQCEAAVSEMANLLAKAKAGALTAPE

-1366 AFNGTMGIALFA
+1366 AFNGTMGIAFFA
-1378 VLAGAGVMNVAG
+1378 VLSGAGIMKVAG

-1405 SGTQLNLSA
+1405 SGTQLNTSA
-1414 LNRWIAGESTEWRDG
+1414 LARLVSGGSAKWQDG
-1429 DDLVS
+1429 DTLVS

-1455 EEDGKITFGDVTR
+1455 KEDGKITFGDVTR

-1482 AMSQFQEIENS
+1482 AMSQIQEIENS
-1493 LKYSKADN
+1493 FKYSKADTT
-1501 DGGKLADAT
+1501 GGKLADAT
-1510 LRYGASQVTS
+1510 FRYGASQATS
-1520 FIPNVVS
+1520 FIPNIVS
-1527 GVAQGIDGTVRD
+1527 GVAQGVDGTVRD
-1539 TYNGDTVWENSLNAM
+1539 TYNGDTALENSLNAM

-1606 ELYRLDSLNIDV
+1606 ELYRLGENIDI

-1624 TPSDVSRNGKKVTL
+1624 APNSGNRDGEKVPL
-1638 NQDEKRQYQMAYG
+1638 DQGERRQYQMAYG

-1683 KVATA
+1683 EVATA

-1695 LDGSDTPSWT
+1695 LDGGDTPAWT

-1724 AKDTLPADARDR
+1724 AKDTLPDNARDR

-1760 NVMAQEIE
+1760 NVMAQKLTEN
-1768 SGTLA
+1768 TQA
-1773 KVETAYNGG
+1773 KVETAYDGG
-1782 YELKQI
+1782 YSLQQI
-1788 VDFYQAMYAKKPG
+1788 ADFYQAKTAKTEDGKN
-1801 TSQKKYK
+1801 KYK
-1808 KPDLY
+1808 KADLQA
-1813 VWAMQNGYTA
+1813 WALQNGYTA
-1823 KQFNQLW
+1823 AQFNQLW
-1830 NLFGKTKK
+1830 KLFG

>member
-1 MAFTVQREQ
+1 MAFKKATISIDDWLKSTGATERP
-10 RNHDF
+10 R
-15 AQAGRRARSMLE
+15 AQ
-27 QDKKTI
+27 QDT
-33 EAEEQR
+33 AD
-39 AKEYAQKPVTKPIS
+39 AQKPVTKPIS
-53 EPVPQKKKENISFW
+53 EPVHNYATMRAEEKSRKP
-67 EKLLSAFGDAGYSAD
+67 KLLDSILDLLKSGVPDDAAEDAFGTVRPASEHGRVFN
-82 TTTPL
+82 T
-87 AMTNQAIT
+87 M
-95 DDYRKSNMQESKTAE
+95 
-110 AGGNIVKS
+110 
-118 AAKSAES
+118 
-125 AYENAAGTF
+125 NAAGKGTTSANLNALGF
-134 LNKRSGTQIMGVT
+134 LLDSDDNGEDAAQDAFGAASLPNLRTGKNTDAKTLSKEPEAVRRARESASDWAYQKAGDFGKEAAESEARAKEGLGKFGTAAVDIGIAGTQM
-147 VADNAVSQEDKDK
+147 
-160 ADAARKRNQ
+160 
-169 ESIYAKADKAA
+169 
-180 AAAAEAS
+180 
-187 EKAKD
+187 
-192 NLGGSKAAG
+192 LGD
-201 AFVDIASGGLQL
+201 V
-213 GADMALNALLPGAG
+213 ALNAVLPGAG
-227 LANMGLRSYGSG
+227 LAAMGARSFGNATQEA
-239 SREARLDGASEG
+239 REAGASMQ
-251 EQVAYGAAAAAV
+251 EQFNYGMTRALA
-263 DVLTEKIFDVGK
+263 DVLSEKLFDVGK
-275 LFGGGAADDVAEKLI
+275 LFGGGAADDIAERLI
-290 GKLAKTDAGRS
+290 GKLAKSDTGRS
-301 VLRALTNAVGE
+301 LARALTNAAGE
-312 GAEEAVADILNPAI
+312 GAEEAIVDVLEPAI
-326 RTIYDKGAAVKS
+326 RAIYDNGEAAKKN
-338 SYTTAEGAKEM
+338 YTTAEGAKEM

-372 VKGIDAQKNA
+372 VKGVDAQKNA

-395 EASAKPAD
+395 EASAKPAE

-411 QADAAP
+411 QAEVKP
-417 VETAQDAPAAQEE
+417 VETAKDAPAAQEKPQE
-430 NAAPA
+430 NSTLRMVEEAA
-435 DIRETGLE
+435 GL
-443 TRIAGIKG
+443 
-451 NDTASVG
+451 
-458 NASTAMENTLWM
+458 
-470 RRGTQSEPGW
+470 
-480 GETYGTAQEAFN
+480 
-492 EAMKRIDSGLFSA
+492 
-505 MEKAVNEAER
+505 
-515 GINAKENLRLISTMI
+515 
-530 SAAEFVRHYDVSPAA
+530 
-545 AATVIINSY
+545 
-554 HNDALDSIRDR
+554 
-565 RGDLTDYALEQMRSI
+565 
-580 DNAVESYGS
+580 
-589 NPVSENDLSVAQ
+589 
-601 NAEYPGNAEDA
+601 
-612 TGMREPA
+612 REPA
-619 QNPTQERA
+619 QNPAQERA

-632 STERDAN
+632 SAERDAN

-691 SMRSDRYKRGK
+691 SMQSDRYKRGK

-795 NDLSLLLGEITE
+795 NDLSLILGEITE

-830 SQNSDNFADV
+830 SQNSGNFADV
-840 QQRETETDAGQR
+840 QQRDAEPDAGQR

-864 EFGYDEAKTQARS
+864 EFGYDEARTQTRS
-877 LKNLFEKGDR
+877 TDGVLTDNERAMEGLRPEDR
-887 EKLGLTEQDLSH
+887 TH
-899 KVEHDAEAEAKA
+899 KVNHDEEVNAKA

-922 KADLFGE
+922 KADLFGT
-929 KRDWDK
+929 KQDWDD
-935 TDTLLADKIMGA
+935 TDTVL
-947 ELDKAHKSG
+947 AHKIIVKEVAKARESG
-956 SMDDY
+956 SKDAY
-961 AEVARLVKRWYAQG
+961 AEVAKLMKEWDAHG
-975 TDVGQVMQMR
+975 TEAGQALR
-985 QVLSKSPKLMEA
+985 QRRQLASDPALMEA
-997 EAIELLMDEKRTRK
+997 DAIQLLNDSARTRK

-1029 RLLSIEKGDVDGV
+1029 KLRSIEKGDVNGL
-1042 VDLIKDMSME
+1042 VDLIKDMSTE

-1078 DGESFLRDI
+1078 DGEAFLRDV

-1096 YDYAKPSVLEQ
+1096 YDYAKPSTLEQ

-1114 SMLSKPATPARNLIG
+1114 SMLSKPATPGRNLIG
-1129 NMVYDPVEA
+1129 NMVSDPSDA
-1138 VSNNIGVGLDMLL
+1138 VSNNIGVVLDMLL
-1151 SKCTGT
+1151 SKYTGT
-1157 RSVAVDMSYLSKA
+1157 RSVPVDKSYFSKT
-1170 KRKGMGEARLKSY
+1170 KRKGMGEAAIKSY
-1183 IEMGLDASVSNARG
+1183 IETGLDASVSNARG

-1245 RGIDELE
+1245 RGIDALE

-1263 GRAEETARERTFQN
+1263 GRAEEIARERTFQN

-1284 TGVVRRGLNVFSIK
+1284 TGIVRRGLNVFSIK
-1298 DKRGG
+1298 DKQGG
-1303 RFGVGDLILPFTN
+1303 RFGLGDIMLPFTN

-1324 AIQYSPAGFIN
+1324 AIQNSPAGFIK
-1335 AGAEVV
+1335 AGVEIV
-1341 KVLHKAKAGTLTAAE
+1341 KVLNKAKAGTLTAAE

-1414 LNRWIAGESTEWRDG
+1414 LNRLIAGESTEWRDG

-1455 EEDGKITFGDVTR
+1455 KEDGKITFGDVTR

-1493 LKYSKADN
+1493 LKYSKADTT
-1501 DGGKLADAT
+1501 GGKLADAT
-1510 LRYGASQVTS
+1510 FRYGASQATS
-1520 FIPNVVS
+1520 FVPNIVS
-1527 GVAQGIDGTVRD
+1527 GVAQGVDGTVRD
-1539 TYNGDTVWENSLNAM
+1539 TYNGDTALENGLNAM
-1554 KSKIPWLRETLPAA
+1554 KSKIPGLRETLPAA

-1606 ELYRLDSLNIDV
+1606 ELYRLGENIDI

-1624 TPSDVSRNGKKVTL
+1624 APNSGNRYGEKVSL
-1638 NQDEKRQYQMAYG
+1638 DQDERRQYQMAYG

-1683 KVATA
+1683 EVATA

-1705 TKSSGSVAD
+1705 TKSDGSVAD

-1760 NVMAQEIE
+1760 NVMAQKLTEN
-1768 SGTLA
+1768 TQA

-1788 VDFYQAMYAKKPG
+1788 VDFYQAKYATKPG
-1801 TSQKKYK
+1801 TSQRKYK
-1808 KPDLY
+1808 KADLY
-1813 VWAMQNGYTA
+1813 AWAMQNGYTA

-1830 NLFGKTKK
+1830 KLFS